1 MKKQLLMM
9 AAAFMGV
16 AGSAYAYN
24 IGDAVYTHTGKYK
37 IVGENIVVNG
47 DFSNGTSGWTGLT
60 GRAIPTDTFN
70 VVPNGGPDGKPCLQV
85 MISGGTMGNTLD
97 GSANFRQSVRL
108 AGGNTY
114 VISYKVKAN
123 TGGVTSTARWSGRN
137 DNYQDVF
144 VNGNGLSP
152 YPTETEDNKSQG
164 SVAEWIDTKGGEWMT
179 INYAYRAETD
189 IYLNFEFFNLIQFD
203 SFADFGVYSATQVGD
218 DRIATSAANTLQSII
233 DDTETFPDAADYLS
247 EPLAELRSAAENPDI
262 SVDELNGMVDMIM
275 GSESALSEY
284 LNAISADVSSYFDYF
299 TFDDCTEKG
308 ANKGAAEG
316 WSETGGRWGVR
327 APWSDMTTRHIF
339 AESPANVA
347 MAAGS
352 QYQTAALPKG
362 KYLYMVKGSGTRYYG
377 DGSGKKSNFYIPDYY
392 NNVSG
397 MGFFINGDSAEMKD
411 VPTYM
416 SNIYYKVFDVAED
429 GDQTIGFY
437 RDAQSA
443 FTGND
448 RNKVSGSGIVRFD
461 NMHIRILGVTDE
473 DVERFFL
480 ENNLADAQNSLKTM
494 IDSAKTVIADSRYI
508 WGKDVLQDS
517 INVSQ
522 GIYDQYTNAVQED
535 IDKLNDQMPLMRDAI
550 RDYYAINKEYT
561 QLGDDIAAANKLT
574 GDETRPNGK
583 DELRAAITTA
593 DTYYKSLNAQSER
606 DSLQLVKTDSLLNDA
621 VGDFY
626 LANASYQTPGYI
638 NLVNDDFTDGTNGWS
653 VDNGTGTAAWKASDV
668 DMPTYKGRAVVFNR
682 GVTASDNKYIVKD
695 VYIKKTGIYEFSA
708 TCAVHSSSWSEIG
721 ENQTYTYLIAGAD
734 SVNVITKGDGS
745 KKQQI
750 GEWDR
755 FVVQTNIEN
764 VETSEGLVAPHYLRV
779 GLVKIPKEDG
789 TNQSVNVICFGSPV
803 LVYYGTKEEYES
815 GISDVEVVDTTFD
828 VYNLNGMKVRSNAT
842 SLDGLAK
849 GIYIVDGKKYVV
861 K

>member
-1 MKKQLLMM
+1 MMM
-9 AAAFMGV
+9 AAI
-16 AGSAYAYN
+16 AGLATPSFAYQQ
-24 IGDAVYTHTGKYK
+24 GDAVYTFNGKFK
-37 IVGENIVVNG
+37 IIGENMLTNG
-47 DFSNGTSGWTGLT
+47 DFSDGVNGWTGLT
-60 GRAIPTDTFN
+60 GNAVPTDTFS
-70 VVPNGGPDGKPCLQV
+70 VVPAGGPDGMNCLQV
-85 MISGGTMGNTLD
+85 SMSGGTLGTNLHN
-97 GSANFRQSVRL
+97 SANFRQSVRL
-108 AGGNTY
+108 TPGNY
-114 VISYKVKAN
+114 VFTYKVKAL
-123 TGGVTSTARWSGRN
+123 TGGCTSNTRSSGRN

-144 VNGNGLSP
+144 LNNSGKSP
-152 YPTETEDNKSQG
+152 YLSTNEADNITSSVAAYVETEAGN
-164 SVAEWIDTKGGEWMT
+164 WMT
-179 INYAYRAETD
+179 VSYNYRVEADEYV
-189 IYLNFEFFNLIQFD
+189 NFEFFNLIQYD
-203 SFADFGVYSATQVGD
+203 CFADFGVYPVEQVGD
-218 DRIATSAANTLQSII
+218 DRLLQDAVKTLEAFVA
-233 DDTETFPDAADYLS
+233 DETNFPGAADYLVGPIEDLKAS
-247 EPLAELRSAAENPDI
+247 MENPDLT
-262 SVDELNGMVDMIM
+262 VDDVNGMVSMIL
-275 GSESALSEY
+275 GSDGSALQEY
-284 LNAISADVSSYFDYF
+284 LNTISADVSKYFNYF
-299 TFDDCTEKG
+299 TFDDCAEKS
-308 ANKGAAEG
+308 ANKGAADG
-316 WSETGGRWGVR
+316 WTESGGRWGVS
-327 APWSDMTTRHIF
+327 APWSNYSTRHIF
-339 AESPANVA
+339 AEINGGYGLG
-347 MAAGS
+347 AGS
-352 QYQTAALPKG
+352 QYQSAFLPKG
-362 KYLYMVKGSGTRYYG
+362 KYLYMVQASAYQYYTAAKETYIVDWYNQRSGLKY
-377 DGSGKKSNFYIPDYY
+377 
-392 NNVSG
+392 
-397 MGFFINGDSAEMKD
+397 FINADSVDMAD
-411 VPTYM
+411 VPTWK
-416 SNIYYKVFDVAED
+416 SNTYFHVFDVAND
-429 GDQTIGFY
+429 GEQTIGFY
-437 RDAQSA
+437 RAANEAAS
-443 FTGND
+443 GND
-448 RNKVSGSGIVRFD
+448 RNRVSGGGQVRFD

-522 GIYDQYTNAVQED
+522 GVYDQYTDAVQED

-574 GDETRPNGK
+574 DDETRPDGK

-638 NLVNDDFTDGTNGWS
+638 TLVNDDFTDGTNGWS

-789 TNQSVNVICFGSPV
+789 TNQSVNIICFGSPV

>member
-1 MKKQLLMM
+1 M
-9 AAAFMGV
+9 AAI
-16 AGSAYAYN
+16 AGLATPSFAYQQ
-24 IGDAVYTHTGKYK
+24 GDAVYTFNGKFK
-37 IVGENIVVNG
+37 IIGENMLTNG
-47 DFSNGTSGWTGLT
+47 DFSDGVNGWTGLT
-60 GRAIPTDTFN
+60 GNAVPTDTFS
-70 VVPNGGPDGKPCLQV
+70 VVPAGGPDGMNCLQV
-85 MISGGTMGNTLD
+85 SMSGGTLGTNLHN
-97 GSANFRQSVRL
+97 SANFRQSVRL
-108 AGGNTY
+108 TPGNY
-114 VISYKVKAN
+114 VFTYKVKAL
-123 TGGVTSTARWSGRN
+123 TGGCTSNTRSSGRN
-137 DNYQDVF
+137 DNYQDVYL
-144 VNGNGLSP
+144 NNSGKSP
-152 YPTETEDNKSQG
+152 YLSTNEADNITSSVAAYVETEAGN
-164 SVAEWIDTKGGEWMT
+164 WMT
-179 INYAYRAETD
+179 VSYNYRVEADEYV
-189 IYLNFEFFNLIQFD
+189 NFEFFNLIQYD
-203 SFADFGVYSATQVGD
+203 CFADFGVYPVEQVGD
-218 DRIATSAANTLQSII
+218 DRLLQDAVKTLEAFVA
-233 DDTETFPDAADYLS
+233 DETNFPGAADYLVGPIEDLKAS
-247 EPLAELRSAAENPDI
+247 MENPDLT
-262 SVDELNGMVDMIM
+262 VDDVNGMVSMIL
-275 GSESALSEY
+275 GSDGSALQEY
-284 LNAISADVSSYFDYF
+284 LNTISADVSKYFNYF
-299 TFDDCTEKG
+299 TFDDCAEKS
-308 ANKGAAEG
+308 ANKGAADG
-316 WSETGGRWGVR
+316 WTESGGRWGVS
-327 APWSDMTTRHIF
+327 APWSNYSTRHIF
-339 AESPANVA
+339 ADINGGYGLG
-347 MAAGS
+347 AGS
-352 QYQTAALPKG
+352 QYQSAFLPKG
-362 KYLYMVKGSGTRYYG
+362 KYLYMVQASAYQYYTAAKETYIVDWYNQRSGLKY
-377 DGSGKKSNFYIPDYY
+377 
-392 NNVSG
+392 
-397 MGFFINGDSAEMKD
+397 FINADSVDMTD
-411 VPTYM
+411 VPTWKANTYFH
-416 SNIYYKVFDVAED
+416 VFNVAND
-429 GDQTIGFY
+429 GEQTLGFY
-437 RDAQSA
+437 RAANEAAS
-443 FTGND
+443 GND
-448 RNKVSGSGIVRFD
+448 RNRVSGGGQVHFD

>member
-1 MKKQLLMM
+1 M
-9 AAAFMGV
+9 AAI
-16 AGSAYAYN
+16 AGLATPSFAYQQ
-24 IGDAVYTHTGKYK
+24 GDAVYTFNGKFK
-37 IVGENIVVNG
+37 IIGENMLTNG
-47 DFSNGTSGWTGLT
+47 DFSDGVNGWTGLT
-60 GRAIPTDTFN
+60 GNAVPTDTFS
-70 VVPNGGPDGKPCLQV
+70 VVPAGGPDGMNCLQV
-85 MISGGTMGNTLD
+85 SMSGGTLGTNLHN
-97 GSANFRQSVRL
+97 SANFRQSVRL
-108 AGGNTY
+108 TPGNY
-114 VISYKVKAN
+114 VFTYKVKAL
-123 TGGVTSTARWSGRN
+123 TGGCTSNTRSSGRN

-144 VNGNGLSP
+144 LNNSGKSP
-152 YPTETEDNKSQG
+152 YLSTNEADNITSSVAAYVETEAGN
-164 SVAEWIDTKGGEWMT
+164 WMT
-179 INYAYRAETD
+179 VSYNYRVEADEYV
-189 IYLNFEFFNLIQFD
+189 NFEFFNLIQYD
-203 SFADFGVYSATQVGD
+203 CFADFGVYPVEQVGD
-218 DRIATSAANTLQSII
+218 DRLLQDAVNTLEAFVA
-233 DDTETFPDAADYLS
+233 DETNFPGAADYLAGPIEDLKAS
-247 EPLAELRSAAENPDI
+247 MENPDLT
-262 SVDELNGMVDMIM
+262 VDDVNGMVSMIL
-275 GSESALSEY
+275 GSDGSALQEY
-284 LNAISADVSSYFDYF
+284 LNTISADVSKYFNYF
-299 TFDDCTEKG
+299 TFDDCAEKS
-308 ANKGAAEG
+308 ANKGAADG
-316 WSETGGRWGVR
+316 WTESGGRWGVS
-327 APWSDMTTRHIF
+327 APWSDFTTRHIF
-339 AESPANVA
+339 AEINGGYGLG
-347 MAAGS
+347 AGS
-352 QYQTAALPKG
+352 QYQSAFLPKG
-362 KYLYMVKGSGTRYYG
+362 KYLYMVQASAYQYYTAAKETYIVDWYNQRSGLKY
-377 DGSGKKSNFYIPDYY
+377 
-392 NNVSG
+392 
-397 MGFFINGDSAEMKD
+397 FINADSVDMTD
-411 VPTYM
+411 VPTWK
-416 SNIYYKVFDVAED
+416 SNTYFHVFDVAND
-429 GDQTIGFY
+429 GEQTLGFY
-437 RDAQSA
+437 RAANEAAS
-443 FTGND
+443 GND
-448 RNKVSGSGIVRFD
+448 RNRVSGGGRVRFD

-653 VDNGTGTAAWKASDV
+653 VDNGTGTAVWKASDIDV
-668 DMPTYKGRAVVFNR
+668 PTYKGRAVVFNR
-682 GVTASDNKYIVKD
+682 GVTATDNKYIVKD

-708 TCAVHSSSWSEIG
+708 TCAVHSSAWSEIG

-750 GEWDR
+750 GEWAR
-755 FVVQTNIEN
+755 FVVQTEIDD

-789 TNQSVNVICFGSPV
+789 TNQSVNIICFGSPQ
-803 LVYYGTKEEYES
+803 LIYYGTKEDYEQ

>member
-1 MKKQLLMM
+1 M
-9 AAAFMGV
+9 AAI
-16 AGSAYAYN
+16 AGLATPSFAYQQ
-24 IGDAVYTHTGKYK
+24 GDAVYTFNGKFK
-37 IVGENIVVNG
+37 IIGENMLTNG
-47 DFSNGTSGWTGLT
+47 DFSDGVNGWTGLT
-60 GRAIPTDTFN
+60 GNAVPTDTFS
-70 VVPNGGPDGKPCLQV
+70 VVPAGGPDGMNCLQV
-85 MISGGTMGNTLD
+85 SMSGGTLGTNLHN
-97 GSANFRQSVRL
+97 SANFRQSVRL
-108 AGGNTY
+108 TPGNY
-114 VISYKVKAN
+114 VFTYKVKAL
-123 TGGVTSTARWSGRN
+123 TGGCTSNTRSSGRN

-144 VNGNGLSP
+144 LNNSGKSP
-152 YPTETEDNKSQG
+152 YLSTNEADNITSSVAAYVETEAGN
-164 SVAEWIDTKGGEWMT
+164 WMT
-179 INYAYRAETD
+179 VSYNYRVEADEYV
-189 IYLNFEFFNLIQFD
+189 NFEFFNLIQYD
-203 SFADFGVYSATQVGD
+203 CFADFGVYPVEQVGD
-218 DRIATSAANTLQSII
+218 DRLLQDAVKTLEAFVA
-233 DDTETFPDAADYLS
+233 DETNFPGAADYLVGPIEDLKAS
-247 EPLAELRSAAENPDI
+247 MENPDLT
-262 SVDELNGMVDMIM
+262 VDDVNGMVSMIL
-275 GSESALSEY
+275 GSDGSALQEY
-284 LNAISADVSSYFDYF
+284 LNTISADVSKYFNYF
-299 TFDDCTEKG
+299 TFDDCAEKS
-308 ANKGAAEG
+308 ANKGAADG
-316 WSETGGRWGVR
+316 WTESGGRWGVS
-327 APWSDMTTRHIF
+327 APWSNYSTRHIF
-339 AESPANVA
+339 ADINGGYGLG
-347 MAAGS
+347 AGS
-352 QYQTAALPKG
+352 QYQSAFLPKG
-362 KYLYMVKGSGTRYYG
+362 KYLYMVQASAYQYYTAAKETYIVDWYNQRSGLKY
-377 DGSGKKSNFYIPDYY
+377 
-392 NNVSG
+392 
-397 MGFFINGDSAEMKD
+397 FINADSVDMTD
-411 VPTYM
+411 VPTWK
-416 SNIYYKVFDVAED
+416 SNTYFHVFNVAND
-429 GDQTIGFY
+429 GEQTLGFY
-437 RDAQSA
+437 RAANEAAS
-443 FTGND
+443 GND
-448 RNKVSGSGIVRFD
+448 RNRVSGGGQVHFD

>member
-1 MKKQLLMM
+1 MMM
-9 AAAFMGV
+9 AAI
-16 AGSAYAYN
+16 AGLATPSFAYQQ
-24 IGDAVYTHTGKYK
+24 GDAVYTFNGKFK
-37 IVGENIVVNG
+37 IIGENMLTNG
-47 DFSNGTSGWTGLT
+47 DFSDGVNGWTGLT
-60 GRAIPTDTFN
+60 GNAVHTDTFS
-70 VVPNGGPDGKPCLQV
+70 VVPAGGPDGMNCLQV
-85 MISGGTMGNTLD
+85 SMSGGTLGTNLHN
-97 GSANFRQSVRL
+97 SANFRQSVRL
-108 AGGNTY
+108 TPGNY
-114 VISYKVKAN
+114 VFTYKVKAL
-123 TGGVTSTARWSGRN
+123 TGGCTSNTRSSGRN

-144 VNGNGLSP
+144 LNNSGKSP
-152 YPTETEDNKSQG
+152 YLSTNEADNITSSVAAYVETEAGN
-164 SVAEWIDTKGGEWMT
+164 WMT
-179 INYAYRAETD
+179 VSYNYRVEADEYV
-189 IYLNFEFFNLIQFD
+189 NFEFFNLIQYD
-203 SFADFGVYSATQVGD
+203 CFADFGVYPVEQVGD
-218 DRIATSAANTLQSII
+218 DRLLQDAVNTLEAFVA
-233 DDTETFPDAADYLS
+233 DETNFPGAADYLAGPIEDLKAS
-247 EPLAELRSAAENPDI
+247 MENPDLT
-262 SVDELNGMVDMIM
+262 VDDVNGMVSMIL
-275 GSESALSEY
+275 GSDGSALQEY
-284 LNAISADVSSYFDYF
+284 LNTISADVSKYFNYF
-299 TFDDCTEKG
+299 TFDDCAEKS
-308 ANKGAAEG
+308 ANKGAADG
-316 WSETGGRWGVR
+316 WTESGGRWGVS
-327 APWSDMTTRHIF
+327 APWSDFTTRHIF
-339 AESPANVA
+339 AEINGGYGLG
-347 MAAGS
+347 AGS
-352 QYQTAALPKG
+352 QYQSAFLPKG
-362 KYLYMVKGSGTRYYG
+362 KYLYMVQASAYQYYTAAKETYIVDWYNQRSGLKY
-377 DGSGKKSNFYIPDYY
+377 
-392 NNVSG
+392 
-397 MGFFINGDSAEMKD
+397 FINGDSIDMTD
-411 VPTYM
+411 VPTWK
-416 SNIYYKVFDVAED
+416 SNTYFHVFDVAND
-429 GDQTIGFY
+429 GEQTLGFY
-437 RDAQSA
+437 RAANEAAS
-443 FTGND
+443 GND
-448 RNKVSGSGIVRFD
+448 RNRVSGGGRVRFD

-593 DTYYKSLNAQSER
+593 DKYYKSLNAQSER

-653 VDNGTGTAAWKASDV
+653 VDNGTGTAVWKASDIDV
-668 DMPTYKGRAVVFNR
+668 PTYKGRAVVFNR

-708 TCAVHSSSWSEIG
+708 TCAVHSSAWSEIG

-750 GEWDR
+750 GEWAR
-755 FVVQTNIEN
+755 FVVQTEIDD

-789 TNQSVNVICFGSPV
+789 TNQSVNIICFGSPQ
-803 LVYYGTKEEYES
+803 LIYYGTKEDYEQ

>member
-1 MKKQLLMM
+1 MKKRLLMM
-9 AAAFMGV
+9 MAAI
-16 AGSAYAYN
+16 AGLATPSFAYQQ
-24 IGDAVYTHTGKYK
+24 GDAVYTFNGKFK
-37 IVGENIVVNG
+37 IVGENMLTNG
-47 DFSNGTSGWTGLT
+47 DFSDGVNGWTGLT
-60 GRAIPTDTFN
+60 GNAVPTDTFS
-70 VVPNGGPDGKPCLQV
+70 VVPAGGPDGMNCLQV
-85 MISGGTMGNTLD
+85 SMSGGTLGTTLHN
-97 GSANFRQSVRL
+97 SANFRQSVRL
-108 AGGNTY
+108 TPGNY
-114 VISYKVKAN
+114 VFTYKVKAL
-123 TGGVTSTARWSGRN
+123 TGGCTSNTRSSGRN

-144 VNGNGLSP
+144 LNNSGKSP
-152 YPTETEDNKSQG
+152 YLSTNEADNITSSVAAYVETEAGN
-164 SVAEWIDTKGGEWMT
+164 WMT
-179 INYAYRAETD
+179 VSYNYRVEADEYV
-189 IYLNFEFFNLIQFD
+189 NFEFFNLIQYD
-203 SFADFGVYSATQVGD
+203 CFADFGVYPVEQVGD
-218 DRIATSAANTLQSII
+218 DRLLQDAVKTLEAFVA
-233 DDTETFPDAADYLS
+233 DETNFPGAADYLAGPIGDLKAS
-247 EPLAELRSAAENPDI
+247 MENPDLT
-262 SVDELNGMVDMIM
+262 VDDVNGMISMIL
-275 GSESALSEY
+275 GSDGSALQEY
-284 LNAISADVSSYFDYF
+284 LNTISADVSKYFNYF
-299 TFDDCTEKG
+299 TFDDCAEKS
-308 ANKGAAEG
+308 ANKGAADG
-316 WSETGGRWGVR
+316 WTESGGRWGVS
-327 APWSDMTTRHIF
+327 APWSNYSTRHIF
-339 AESPANVA
+339 AEINGGYGLG
-347 MAAGS
+347 AGS
-352 QYQTAALPKG
+352 QYQSAFLPKG
-362 KYLYMVKGSGTRYYG
+362 KYLYMVQASAYQYYTAAKETYIVDWYNQRSGLKY
-377 DGSGKKSNFYIPDYY
+377 
-392 NNVSG
+392 
-397 MGFFINGDSAEMKD
+397 FINADSVDMTD
-411 VPTYM
+411 VPTWK
-416 SNIYYKVFDVAED
+416 SNTYFHVFNVAND
-429 GDQTIGFY
+429 GEQTLGFY
-437 RDAQSA
+437 RAA
-443 FTGND
+443 NEAAGGND
-448 RNKVSGSGIVRFD
+448 RNRVSGGGQVRFD

-561 QLGDDIAAANKLT
+561 QLGDDIEAANKLT
-574 GDETRPNGK
+574 GDETRPDGK
-583 DELRAAITTA
+583 DELKAAITKA
-593 DTYYKSLNAQSER
+593 DTYYKSLNAQSQR

-621 VGDFY
+621 IGDFY
-626 LANASYQTPGYI
+626 LANASYKTPGYI

-653 VDNGTGTAAWKASDV
+653 VDNGTGTAAWKASDI

-695 VYIKKTGIYEFSA
+695 VYIKKPGIYEFSA
-708 TCAVHSSSWSEIG
+708 TCAVHSSAWSEIG

-745 KKQQI
+745 KKQNI

-755 FVVQTNIEN
+755 FVVQTNIDN

-789 TNQSVNVICFGSPV
+789 TNQSVNVICFGSPQ
-803 LVYYGTKEEYES
+803 LVYYGSKEDYEQ

>member
-1 MKKQLLMM
+1 M
-9 AAAFMGV
+9 AAI
-16 AGSAYAYN
+16 AGLATPSFAYQQ
-24 IGDAVYTHTGKYK
+24 GDAVYTFNGKFK
-37 IVGENIVVNG
+37 IIGENMLTNG
-47 DFSNGTSGWTGLT
+47 DFSDGVNGWTGLT
-60 GRAIPTDTFN
+60 GNAVPTDTFS
-70 VVPNGGPDGKPCLQV
+70 VVPAGGPDGMNCLQV
-85 MISGGTMGNTLD
+85 SMSGGTLGTNLHN
-97 GSANFRQSVRL
+97 SANFRQSVRL
-108 AGGNTY
+108 TPGNY
-114 VISYKVKAN
+114 VFTYKVKAL
-123 TGGVTSTARWSGRN
+123 TGGCTSNTRSSGRN

-144 VNGNGLSP
+144 LNNSGKSP
-152 YPTETEDNKSQG
+152 YLSTNEADNITSSVAAYVETEAGN
-164 SVAEWIDTKGGEWMT
+164 WMT
-179 INYAYRAETD
+179 VSYNYRVEADEYV
-189 IYLNFEFFNLIQFD
+189 NFEFFNLIQYD
-203 SFADFGVYSATQVGD
+203 CFADFGVYPVEQVGD
-218 DRIATSAANTLQSII
+218 DRLLQDAVNTLEAFVA
-233 DDTETFPDAADYLS
+233 DETNFPGAADYLAGPIEDLKAS
-247 EPLAELRSAAENPDI
+247 MENPDLT
-262 SVDELNGMVDMIM
+262 VDDVNGMVSMIL
-275 GSESALSEY
+275 GSDGSALQEY
-284 LNAISADVSSYFDYF
+284 LNTISADVSKYFNYF
-299 TFDDCTEKG
+299 TFDDCAEKS
-308 ANKGAAEG
+308 ANKGAADG
-316 WSETGGRWGVR
+316 WTESGGRWGVS
-327 APWSDMTTRHIF
+327 APWSDFTTRHIF
-339 AESPANVA
+339 AEINGGYGLG
-347 MAAGS
+347 AGS
-352 QYQTAALPKG
+352 QYQSAFLPKG
-362 KYLYMVKGSGTRYYG
+362 KYLYMVQASAYQYYTAAKETYIVDWYNQRSGLKY
-377 DGSGKKSNFYIPDYY
+377 
-392 NNVSG
+392 
-397 MGFFINGDSAEMKD
+397 FINADSVDMTD
-411 VPTYM
+411 VPTWKANTYFH
-416 SNIYYKVFDVAED
+416 VFDVAND
-429 GDQTIGFY
+429 GEQTLGFY
-437 RDAQSA
+437 RAANEAAS
-443 FTGND
+443 GND
-448 RNKVSGSGIVRFD
+448 RNRVSGGGRVRFD

-593 DTYYKSLNAQSER
+593 DTYYKSLNSQSER

-653 VDNGTGTAAWKASDV
+653 VDNGTGTAVWKASDIDV
-668 DMPTYKGRAVVFNR
+668 PTYKGRAVVFNR
-682 GVTASDNKYIVKD
+682 GVTATDNKYIVKD

-708 TCAVHSSSWSEIG
+708 TCAVHSSAWSEIG

-750 GEWDR
+750 GEWAR
-755 FVVQTNIEN
+755 FVVQTEIDD

-789 TNQSVNVICFGSPV
+789 TNQSVNIICFGSPQ
-803 LVYYGTKEEYES
+803 LIYYGTKEDYEQ

-849 GIYIVDGKKYVV
+849 GIYIVDGKKFVV

>member
-1 MKKQLLMM
+1 MMM
-9 AAAFMGV
+9 AAI
-16 AGSAYAYN
+16 AGLATPSFAYQQ
-24 IGDAVYTHTGKYK
+24 GDAVYTFNGKFK
-37 IVGENIVVNG
+37 IIGENMLTNG
-47 DFSNGTSGWTGLT
+47 DFSDGVNGWTGLT
-60 GRAIPTDTFN
+60 GNAVPTDTFS
-70 VVPNGGPDGKPCLQV
+70 VVPAGGPDGMNCLQV
-85 MISGGTMGNTLD
+85 SMSGGTLGTNLHN
-97 GSANFRQSVRL
+97 SANFRQSVRL
-108 AGGNTY
+108 TPGNY
-114 VISYKVKAN
+114 VFTYKVKAL
-123 TGGVTSTARWSGRN
+123 TGGCTSNTRSSGRN

-144 VNGNGLSP
+144 LNNSGKSP
-152 YPTETEDNKSQG
+152 YLSTNEADNITSSVAAYVETEAGN
-164 SVAEWIDTKGGEWMT
+164 WMT
-179 INYAYRAETD
+179 VSYNYRVEADEYV
-189 IYLNFEFFNLIQFD
+189 NFEFFNLIQYD
-203 SFADFGVYSATQVGD
+203 CFADFGVYPVEQVGD
-218 DRIATSAANTLQSII
+218 DRLLQDAVKTLEAFVA
-233 DDTETFPDAADYLS
+233 DETNFPSAADYLVGPIEDLKAS
-247 EPLAELRSAAENPDI
+247 MENPDLT
-262 SVDELNGMVDMIM
+262 VDDVNGMVSMIL
-275 GSESALSEY
+275 GSDGSALQEY
-284 LNAISADVSSYFDYF
+284 LNTISADVSKYFNYF
-299 TFDDCTEKG
+299 TFDDCAEKS
-308 ANKGAAEG
+308 ANKGAADG
-316 WSETGGRWGVR
+316 WTESGGRWGVS
-327 APWSDMTTRHIF
+327 APWSNYSTRHIF
-339 AESPANVA
+339 ADINGGYGLG
-347 MAAGS
+347 AGS
-352 QYQTAALPKG
+352 QYQSAFLPKG
-362 KYLYMVKGSGTRYYG
+362 KYLYMVQASAYQYYTAAKETYIVDWYNQRSGLKY
-377 DGSGKKSNFYIPDYY
+377 
-392 NNVSG
+392 
-397 MGFFINGDSAEMKD
+397 FINADSVDMAD
-411 VPTYM
+411 VPTWK
-416 SNIYYKVFDVAED
+416 SNTYFHVFDVAND
-429 GDQTIGFY
+429 GEQTIGFY
-437 RDAQSA
+437 RAANEAAS
-443 FTGND
+443 GND
-448 RNKVSGSGIVRFD
+448 RNRVSGGGQVRFD

-522 GIYDQYTNAVQED
+522 GIYDQYTDAVQED

-638 NLVNDDFTDGTNGWS
+638 TLVNDDFTDGTNGWS

-789 TNQSVNVICFGSPV
+789 TNQSVNIICFGSPQ
-803 LVYYGTKEEYES
+803 LIYYGTKEDYEQ

>member
-1 MKKQLLMM
+1 MMM
-9 AAAFMGV
+9 AAI
-16 AGSAYAYN
+16 AGLATPSFAYQQ
-24 IGDAVYTHTGKYK
+24 GDAVYTFNGKFK
-37 IVGENIVVNG
+37 IIGENMLTNG
-47 DFSNGTSGWTGLT
+47 DFSDGVNGWTGLT
-60 GRAIPTDTFN
+60 GNAVPTDTFS
-70 VVPNGGPDGKPCLQV
+70 VVPAGGPDGMNCLQV
-85 MISGGTMGNTLD
+85 SMSGGTLGTNLHN
-97 GSANFRQSVRL
+97 SANFRQSVRL
-108 AGGNTY
+108 TPGNY
-114 VISYKVKAN
+114 VFTYKVKAL
-123 TGGVTSTARWSGRN
+123 TGGCTSNTRSSGRN

-144 VNGNGLSP
+144 LNNSGKSP
-152 YPTETEDNKSQG
+152 YLSTNEADNITSSVAAYVETEAGN
-164 SVAEWIDTKGGEWMT
+164 WMT
-179 INYAYRAETD
+179 VSYNYRVEADEYV
-189 IYLNFEFFNLIQFD
+189 NFEFFNLIQYD
-203 SFADFGVYSATQVGD
+203 CFADFGVYPVEQVGD
-218 DRIATSAANTLQSII
+218 DRLLQDAVKTLEAFVA
-233 DDTETFPDAADYLS
+233 DETNFPGAADYLVGPIEDLKAS
-247 EPLAELRSAAENPDI
+247 MENPDLT
-262 SVDELNGMVDMIM
+262 VDDVNGMVSMIL
-275 GSESALSEY
+275 GSDGSALQEY
-284 LNAISADVSSYFDYF
+284 LNTISADVSKYFNYF
-299 TFDDCTEKG
+299 TFDDCAEKS
-308 ANKGAAEG
+308 ANKGAADG
-316 WSETGGRWGVR
+316 WTESGGRWGVS
-327 APWSDMTTRHIF
+327 APWSNYSTRHIF
-339 AESPANVA
+339 ADINGGYGLG
-347 MAAGS
+347 AGS
-352 QYQTAALPKG
+352 QYQSAFLPKG
-362 KYLYMVKGSGTRYYG
+362 KYLYMVQASAYQYYTAAKETYIVDWYNQRSGLKY
-377 DGSGKKSNFYIPDYY
+377 
-392 NNVSG
+392 
-397 MGFFINGDSAEMKD
+397 FINADSVDMTD
-411 VPTYM
+411 VPTWK
-416 SNIYYKVFDVAED
+416 SNTYFHVFNVAND
-429 GDQTIGFY
+429 GEQTLGFY
-437 RDAQSA
+437 RAANEAAS
-443 FTGND
+443 GND
-448 RNKVSGSGIVRFD
+448 RNRVSGGGQVHFD

>member
-1 MKKQLLMM
+1 M
-9 AAAFMGV
+9 AAI
-16 AGSAYAYN
+16 AGLATPSFAYQQ
-24 IGDAVYTHTGKYK
+24 GDAVYTFNGKFK
-37 IVGENIVVNG
+37 IIGENMLTNG
-47 DFSNGTSGWTGLT
+47 DFSDGVNGWTGLT
-60 GRAIPTDTFN
+60 GNAVPTDTFS
-70 VVPNGGPDGKPCLQV
+70 VVPAGGPDGMNCLQV
-85 MISGGTMGNTLD
+85 SMSGGTLGTNLHN
-97 GSANFRQSVRL
+97 SANFRQSVRL
-108 AGGNTY
+108 TPGNY
-114 VISYKVKAN
+114 VFTYKVKAL
-123 TGGVTSTARWSGRN
+123 TGGCTSNTRSSGRN

-144 VNGNGLSP
+144 LNNSGKSP
-152 YPTETEDNKSQG
+152 YLSTNEADNITSSVAAYVETEAGN
-164 SVAEWIDTKGGEWMT
+164 WMT
-179 INYAYRAETD
+179 VSYNYRVEADEYV
-189 IYLNFEFFNLIQFD
+189 NFEFFNLIQYD
-203 SFADFGVYSATQVGD
+203 CFADFGVYPVEQVGD
-218 DRIATSAANTLQSII
+218 DRLLQDAVNTLEAFVA
-233 DDTETFPDAADYLS
+233 DETNFPGAADYLAGPIEDLKAS
-247 EPLAELRSAAENPDI
+247 MENPDLT
-262 SVDELNGMVDMIM
+262 VDDVNGMVSMIL
-275 GSESALSEY
+275 GSDGSALQEY
-284 LNAISADVSSYFDYF
+284 LNTISADVSKYFNYF
-299 TFDDCTEKG
+299 TFDDCAEKS
-308 ANKGAAEG
+308 ANKGAADG
-316 WSETGGRWGVR
+316 WTESGGRWGVS
-327 APWSDMTTRHIF
+327 APWSDFTTRHIF
-339 AESPANVA
+339 ADINGGYGLG
-347 MAAGS
+347 AGS
-352 QYQTAALPKG
+352 QYQSAFLPKG
-362 KYLYMVKGSGTRYYG
+362 KYLYMVQASAYQYYTAAKETYIVDWYNQRSGLKY
-377 DGSGKKSNFYIPDYY
+377 
-392 NNVSG
+392 
-397 MGFFINGDSAEMKD
+397 FINADSIDMTD
-411 VPTYM
+411 VPTWK
-416 SNIYYKVFDVAED
+416 SNTYFHVFDVAND
-429 GDQTIGFY
+429 GEQTLGFY
-437 RDAQSA
+437 RAANEAAS
-443 FTGND
+443 GND
-448 RNKVSGSGIVRFD
+448 RNRVSGGGRVRFD

-593 DTYYKSLNAQSER
+593 DTYYKSLNSQSER

-638 NLVNDDFTDGTNGWS
+638 TLVNDDFTDGTNGWS

-789 TNQSVNVICFGSPV
+789 TNQSVNIICFGSPV

>member
-1 MKKQLLMM
+1 MMM
-9 AAAFMGV
+9 AAI
-16 AGSAYAYN
+16 AGLATPSFAYQQ
-24 IGDAVYTHTGKYK
+24 GDAVYTFNGKFK
-37 IVGENIVVNG
+37 IIGENMLTNG
-47 DFSNGTSGWTGLT
+47 DFSDGVNGWTGLT
-60 GRAIPTDTFN
+60 GNAVPTDTFS
-70 VVPNGGPDGKPCLQV
+70 VVPAGGPDGMNCLQV
-85 MISGGTMGNTLD
+85 SMSGGTLGTNLHN
-97 GSANFRQSVRL
+97 SANFRQSVRL
-108 AGGNTY
+108 TPGNY
-114 VISYKVKAN
+114 VFTYKVKAL
-123 TGGVTSTARWSGRN
+123 TGGCTSNTRSSGRN

-144 VNGNGLSP
+144 LNNSGKSP
-152 YPTETEDNKSQG
+152 YLSTNEADNITSSVAAYVETEAGN
-164 SVAEWIDTKGGEWMT
+164 WMT
-179 INYAYRAETD
+179 VSYNYRVEADEYV
-189 IYLNFEFFNLIQFD
+189 NFEFFNLIQYD
-203 SFADFGVYSATQVGD
+203 CFADFGVYPVEQVGD
-218 DRIATSAANTLQSII
+218 DRLLQDAVKTLEAFVA
-233 DDTETFPDAADYLS
+233 DETNFPGAADYLVGPIEDLKAS
-247 EPLAELRSAAENPDI
+247 MENPDLT
-262 SVDELNGMVDMIM
+262 VDDVNGMVSMIL
-275 GSESALSEY
+275 GSDGSALQEY
-284 LNAISADVSSYFDYF
+284 LNTISADVSKYFNYF
-299 TFDDCTEKG
+299 TFDDCAEKS
-308 ANKGAAEG
+308 ANKGAADG
-316 WSETGGRWGVR
+316 WTESGGRWGVS
-327 APWSDMTTRHIF
+327 APWSNYSTRHIF
-339 AESPANVA
+339 ADINGGYGLG
-347 MAAGS
+347 AGS
-352 QYQTAALPKG
+352 QYQSAFLPKG
-362 KYLYMVKGSGTRYYG
+362 KYLYMVQASAYQYYTAAKETYIVDWYNQRSGLKY
-377 DGSGKKSNFYIPDYY
+377 
-392 NNVSG
+392 
-397 MGFFINGDSAEMKD
+397 FINADSVDMTD
-411 VPTYM
+411 VPTWKANTYFH
-416 SNIYYKVFDVAED
+416 VFNVAND
-429 GDQTIGFY
+429 GEQTLGFY
-437 RDAQSA
+437 RAANEAAS
-443 FTGND
+443 GND
-448 RNKVSGSGIVRFD
+448 RNRVSGGGQVHFD

-803 LVYYGTKEEYES
+803 LVYYGTKGEYES

>member
-1 MKKQLLMM
+1 M
-9 AAAFMGV
+9 AAI
-16 AGSAYAYN
+16 AGLATPSFAYQQ
-24 IGDAVYTHTGKYK
+24 GDAVYTFNGKFK
-37 IVGENIVVNG
+37 IIGENMLTNG
-47 DFSNGTSGWTGLT
+47 DFSDGVNGWTGLT
-60 GRAIPTDTFN
+60 GNAVPTDTFS
-70 VVPNGGPDGKPCLQV
+70 VVPAGGPDGMNCLQV
-85 MISGGTMGNTLD
+85 SMSGGTLGTNLHN
-97 GSANFRQSVRL
+97 SANFRQSVRL
-108 AGGNTY
+108 TPGNY
-114 VISYKVKAN
+114 VFTYKVKAL
-123 TGGVTSTARWSGRN
+123 TGGCTSNTRSSGRN

-144 VNGNGLSP
+144 LNNSGKSP
-152 YPTETEDNKSQG
+152 YLSTNEADNITSSVAAYVETEAGN
-164 SVAEWIDTKGGEWMT
+164 WMT
-179 INYAYRAETD
+179 VSYNYRVEADEYV
-189 IYLNFEFFNLIQFD
+189 NFEFFNLIQYD
-203 SFADFGVYSATQVGD
+203 CFADFGVYPVEQVGD
-218 DRIATSAANTLQSII
+218 DRLLQDAVNTLEAFVA
-233 DDTETFPDAADYLS
+233 DETNFPGAADYLAGPIEDLKAS
-247 EPLAELRSAAENPDI
+247 MENPDLT
-262 SVDELNGMVDMIM
+262 VDDVNGMVSMIL
-275 GSESALSEY
+275 GSDGSALQEY
-284 LNAISADVSSYFDYF
+284 LNTISADVSKYFNYF
-299 TFDDCTEKG
+299 TFDDCAEKS
-308 ANKGAAEG
+308 ANKGAADG
-316 WSETGGRWGVR
+316 WTESGGRWGVS
-327 APWSDMTTRHIF
+327 APWSDFSTRHIF
-339 AESPANVA
+339 ADINGGYGLG
-347 MAAGS
+347 AGS
-352 QYQTAALPKG
+352 QYQSAFLPKG
-362 KYLYMVKGSGTRYYG
+362 KYLYMVQASAYQYYTAAKETYIVDWYNQRSGLKY
-377 DGSGKKSNFYIPDYY
+377 
-392 NNVSG
+392 
-397 MGFFINGDSAEMKD
+397 FINADSVDMTD
-411 VPTYM
+411 VPTWKANTYFH
-416 SNIYYKVFDVAED
+416 VFDVAND
-429 GDQTIGFY
+429 GEQTLGFY
-437 RDAQSA
+437 RAA
-443 FTGND
+443 NEAAGGND
-448 RNKVSGSGIVRFD
+448 RNRVSGGGRVRFD

-621 VGDFY
+621 IGDFY

-653 VDNGTGTAAWKASDV
+653 VDNGTGTAVWKASDV

-708 TCAVHSSSWSEIG
+708 TCAVHSSAWSEIG

-734 SVNVITKGDGS
+734 SVNVITKGNGS

-750 GEWDR
+750 GEWAR
-755 FVVQTNIEN
+755 FVVQTEIDD

-789 TNQSVNVICFGSPV
+789 TNQSVNIICFGSPQ
-803 LVYYGTKEEYES
+803 LIYYGTKEDYEQ

>member
-1 MKKQLLMM
+1 MMM
-9 AAAFMGV
+9 AAI
-16 AGSAYAYN
+16 AGLATPSFAYQQ
-24 IGDAVYTHTGKYK
+24 GDAVYTFNGKFK
-37 IVGENIVVNG
+37 IIGENMLTNG
-47 DFSNGTSGWTGLT
+47 DFSDGVNGWTGLT
-60 GRAIPTDTFN
+60 GNAVPTDTFS
-70 VVPNGGPDGKPCLQV
+70 VVPAGGPDGMNCLQV
-85 MISGGTMGNTLD
+85 SMSGGTLGTNLHN
-97 GSANFRQSVRL
+97 SANFRQSVRL
-108 AGGNTY
+108 TPGNY
-114 VISYKVKAN
+114 VFTYKVKAL
-123 TGGVTSTARWSGRN
+123 TGGCTSNTRSSGRN

-144 VNGNGLSP
+144 LNNSGKSP
-152 YPTETEDNKSQG
+152 YLSTNEADNITSSVAAYVETEAGN
-164 SVAEWIDTKGGEWMT
+164 WMT
-179 INYAYRAETD
+179 VSYNYRVEADEYV
-189 IYLNFEFFNLIQFD
+189 NFEFFNLIQYD
-203 SFADFGVYSATQVGD
+203 CFADFGVYPVEQVGD
-218 DRIATSAANTLQSII
+218 DRLLQDAVNTLEAFVA
-233 DDTETFPDAADYLS
+233 DETNFPGAADYLAGPIEDLKAS
-247 EPLAELRSAAENPDI
+247 MVNPDLT
-262 SVDELNGMVDMIM
+262 VDDVNGMVSMIL
-275 GSESALSEY
+275 GSDGSALQEY
-284 LNAISADVSSYFDYF
+284 LNTISADVSKYFNYF
-299 TFDDCTEKG
+299 TFDDCAEKS
-308 ANKGAAEG
+308 ANKGAADG
-316 WSETGGRWGVR
+316 WTESGGRWGVS
-327 APWSDMTTRHIF
+327 APWSDFTTRHIF
-339 AESPANVA
+339 AEINGGYGLG
-347 MAAGS
+347 AGS
-352 QYQTAALPKG
+352 QYQSAFLPKG
-362 KYLYMVKGSGTRYYG
+362 KYLYMVQASAYQYYTAAKETYIVDWYNQRSGLKY
-377 DGSGKKSNFYIPDYY
+377 
-392 NNVSG
+392 
-397 MGFFINGDSAEMKD
+397 FINGDSIDMTD
-411 VPTYM
+411 VPTWK
-416 SNIYYKVFDVAED
+416 SNTYFHVFDVAND
-429 GDQTIGFY
+429 GEQTLGFY
-437 RDAQSA
+437 RAANEAAS
-443 FTGND
+443 GND
-448 RNKVSGSGIVRFD
+448 RNRVSGGGRVRFD

-583 DELRAAITTA
+583 DELRAVITTA

-653 VDNGTGTAAWKASDV
+653 VDNGTGTAVWKASDIDV
-668 DMPTYKGRAVVFNR
+668 PTYKGRAVVFNR
-682 GVTASDNKYIVKD
+682 GVTATDNKYIVKD

-708 TCAVHSSSWSEIG
+708 TCAVHSSAWSEIG

-750 GEWDR
+750 GEWAR
-755 FVVQTNIEN
+755 FVVQTEIDD

-789 TNQSVNVICFGSPV
+789 TNQSVNIICFGSPQ
-803 LVYYGTKEEYES
+803 LIYYGTKEDYEQ

>member
-1 MKKQLLMM
+1 M
-9 AAAFMGV
+9 AAI
-16 AGSAYAYN
+16 AGLATPSFAYQQ
-24 IGDAVYTHTGKYK
+24 GDAVYTFNGKFK
-37 IVGENIVVNG
+37 IIGENMLTNG
-47 DFSNGTSGWTGLT
+47 DFSDGVNGWTGLT
-60 GRAIPTDTFN
+60 GNAVPTDTFS
-70 VVPNGGPDGKPCLQV
+70 VVPAGGPDGMNCLQV
-85 MISGGTMGNTLD
+85 SMSGGTLGTNLHN
-97 GSANFRQSVRL
+97 SANFRQSVRL
-108 AGGNTY
+108 TPGNY
-114 VISYKVKAN
+114 VFTYKVKAL
-123 TGGVTSTARWSGRN
+123 TGGCTSNTRSSGRN

-144 VNGNGLSP
+144 LNNSGKSP
-152 YPTETEDNKSQG
+152 YLSTNEADNITSSVAAYVETEAGN
-164 SVAEWIDTKGGEWMT
+164 WMT
-179 INYAYRAETD
+179 VSYNYRVEADEYV
-189 IYLNFEFFNLIQFD
+189 NFEFFNLIQYD
-203 SFADFGVYSATQVGD
+203 CFADFGVYPVEQVGD
-218 DRIATSAANTLQSII
+218 DRLLQDAVNTLEAFVA
-233 DDTETFPDAADYLS
+233 DETNFPGAADYLTGPIEDLKAS
-247 EPLAELRSAAENPDI
+247 MENPDLT
-262 SVDELNGMVDMIM
+262 VDDVNGMVSMIL
-275 GSESALSEY
+275 GSDGSALQEY
-284 LNAISADVSSYFDYF
+284 LNTISADVSKYFNYF
-299 TFDDCTEKG
+299 TFDDCAEKS
-308 ANKGAAEG
+308 ANKGAADG
-316 WSETGGRWGVR
+316 WTESGGRWGVS
-327 APWSDMTTRHIF
+327 APWSDFTTRHIF
-339 AESPANVA
+339 AEINGGYGLG
-347 MAAGS
+347 AGS
-352 QYQTAALPKG
+352 QYQSAFLPKG
-362 KYLYMVKGSGTRYYG
+362 KYLYMVQASAYQYYTAAKETYIVDWYNQRSGLKY
-377 DGSGKKSNFYIPDYY
+377 
-392 NNVSG
+392 
-397 MGFFINGDSAEMKD
+397 FINGDSIDMTD
-411 VPTYM
+411 VPTWK
-416 SNIYYKVFDVAED
+416 SNTYFHVFDVAND
-429 GDQTIGFY
+429 GEQTLGFY
-437 RDAQSA
+437 RAANEAAS
-443 FTGND
+443 GND
-448 RNKVSGSGIVRFD
+448 RNRVSGGGRVRFD

-653 VDNGTGTAAWKASDV
+653 VDNGTGTAVWKASDIDV
-668 DMPTYKGRAVVFNR
+668 PTYKGRAVVFNR
-682 GVTASDNKYIVKD
+682 GVTATDNKYIVKD

-708 TCAVHSSSWSEIG
+708 TCAVHSSAWSEIG

-750 GEWDR
+750 GEWAR
-755 FVVQTNIEN
+755 FVVQTEIDD

-789 TNQSVNVICFGSPV
+789 TNQSVNIICFGSPQ
-803 LVYYGTKEEYES
+803 LIYYGTKEDYEQ

>member
-1 MKKQLLMM
+1 MMM
-9 AAAFMGV
+9 AAI
-16 AGSAYAYN
+16 AGLATPSFAYQQ
-24 IGDAVYTHTGKYK
+24 GDAVYTFNGKFK
-37 IVGENIVVNG
+37 IIGENMLTNG
-47 DFSNGTSGWTGLT
+47 DFSDGVNGWTGLT
-60 GRAIPTDTFN
+60 GNAVPTDTFS
-70 VVPNGGPDGKPCLQV
+70 VVPAGGPDGMNCLQV
-85 MISGGTMGNTLD
+85 SMSGGTLGTNLHN
-97 GSANFRQSVRL
+97 SANFRQSVRL
-108 AGGNTY
+108 TPGNY
-114 VISYKVKAN
+114 VFTYKVKAL
-123 TGGVTSTARWSGRN
+123 TGGCTSNTRSSGRN

-144 VNGNGLSP
+144 LNNSGKSP
-152 YPTETEDNKSQG
+152 YLSTNEADNITSSVAAYVETEAGN
-164 SVAEWIDTKGGEWMT
+164 WMT
-179 INYAYRAETD
+179 VSYNYRVEADEYV
-189 IYLNFEFFNLIQFD
+189 NFEFFNLIQYD
-203 SFADFGVYSATQVGD
+203 CFADFGVYPVEQVGD
-218 DRIATSAANTLQSII
+218 DRLLQDAVNTLEAFVA
-233 DDTETFPDAADYLS
+233 DETNFPGAADYLVGPIEDLKAS
-247 EPLAELRSAAENPDI
+247 MENPDLT
-262 SVDELNGMVDMIM
+262 VDDVNGMVSMIL
-275 GSESALSEY
+275 GSDGSALQEY
-284 LNAISADVSSYFDYF
+284 LNTISADVSKYFNYF
-299 TFDDCTEKG
+299 TFDDCAEKS
-308 ANKGAAEG
+308 ANKGAADG
-316 WSETGGRWGVR
+316 WTESGGRWGVS
-327 APWSDMTTRHIF
+327 APWSDFTTRHIF
-339 AESPANVA
+339 AEINGGYGLG
-347 MAAGS
+347 AGS
-352 QYQTAALPKG
+352 QYQSAFLPKG
-362 KYLYMVKGSGTRYYG
+362 KYLYMVQASAYQYYTAAKETYIVDWYNQRSGLKY
-377 DGSGKKSNFYIPDYY
+377 
-392 NNVSG
+392 
-397 MGFFINGDSAEMKD
+397 FINGDSVDMTD
-411 VPTYM
+411 VPTWKANTYFH
-416 SNIYYKVFDVAED
+416 VFDVAND
-429 GDQTIGFY
+429 GEQTLGFY
-437 RDAQSA
+437 RAANEAAS
-443 FTGND
+443 GND
-448 RNKVSGSGIVRFD
+448 RNRVSGGGRVRFD

-653 VDNGTGTAAWKASDV
+653 VDNGTGTAVWKASDIDV
-668 DMPTYKGRAVVFNR
+668 PTYKGRAVVFNR
-682 GVTASDNKYIVKD
+682 GVTATDNKYIVKD

-708 TCAVHSSSWSEIG
+708 TCAVHSSAWSEIG

-750 GEWDR
+750 GEWAR
-755 FVVQTNIEN
+755 FVVQTEIDD

-789 TNQSVNVICFGSPV
+789 TNQSVNIICFGSPQ
-803 LVYYGTKEEYES
+803 LIYYGTKEDYEQ

>member
-1 MKKQLLMM
+1 M
-9 AAAFMGV
+9 AAI
-16 AGSAYAYN
+16 AGLATPSFAYQQ
-24 IGDAVYTHTGKYK
+24 GDAVYTFNGKFK
-37 IVGENIVVNG
+37 IIGENMLTNG
-47 DFSNGTSGWTGLT
+47 DFSDGVNGWTGLT
-60 GRAIPTDTFN
+60 GNAVPTDTFS
-70 VVPNGGPDGKPCLQV
+70 VVPAGGPDGMNCLQV
-85 MISGGTMGNTLD
+85 SMSGGTLGTNLHN
-97 GSANFRQSVRL
+97 SANFRQSVRL
-108 AGGNTY
+108 TPGNY
-114 VISYKVKAN
+114 VFTYKVKAL
-123 TGGVTSTARWSGRN
+123 TGGCTSNTRSSGRN

-144 VNGNGLSP
+144 LNNSGKSP
-152 YPTETEDNKSQG
+152 YLSTNEADNITSSVAAYVETEAGN
-164 SVAEWIDTKGGEWMT
+164 WMT
-179 INYAYRAETD
+179 VSYNYRVEADEYV
-189 IYLNFEFFNLIQFD
+189 NFEFFNLIQYD
-203 SFADFGVYSATQVGD
+203 CFADFGVYPVEQVGD
-218 DRIATSAANTLQSII
+218 DRLLQDAVNTLEAFVA
-233 DDTETFPDAADYLS
+233 DETNFPGAADYLAGPIEDLKAS
-247 EPLAELRSAAENPDI
+247 MENPDLT
-262 SVDELNGMVDMIM
+262 VDDVNGMVSMIL
-275 GSESALSEY
+275 GSDGSALQEY
-284 LNAISADVSSYFDYF
+284 LNTISADVSKYFNYF
-299 TFDDCTEKG
+299 TFDDCAEKS
-308 ANKGAAEG
+308 ANKGAADG
-316 WSETGGRWGVR
+316 WTESGGRWGVS
-327 APWSDMTTRHIF
+327 APWSDFTTRHIF
-339 AESPANVA
+339 ADINGGYALG
-347 MAAGS
+347 AGS
-352 QYQTAALPKG
+352 QYQSAFLPKG
-362 KYLYMVKGSGTRYYG
+362 KYLYMVQASAYQYYTAAKETYIVDWYNQRSGLKY
-377 DGSGKKSNFYIPDYY
+377 
-392 NNVSG
+392 
-397 MGFFINGDSAEMKD
+397 FINGDSIDMTD
-411 VPTYM
+411 VPTWK
-416 SNIYYKVFDVAED
+416 SNTYFHVFDVAND
-429 GDQTIGFY
+429 GEQTLGFY
-437 RDAQSA
+437 RAANETAS
-443 FTGND
+443 GND
-448 RNKVSGSGIVRFD
+448 RNRVSGGGRVRFD

-583 DELRAAITTA
+583 DDLRAAITTA

-653 VDNGTGTAAWKASDV
+653 VDNGTGTAVWKASDIDV
-668 DMPTYKGRAVVFNR
+668 PTYKGRAVVFNR

-708 TCAVHSSSWSEIG
+708 TCAVHSSAWSEIG

-750 GEWDR
+750 GEWAR
-755 FVVQTNIEN
+755 FVVQTEIDD

-789 TNQSVNVICFGSPV
+789 TNQSVNIICFGSPQ
-803 LVYYGTKEEYES
+803 LIYYGTKEDYEQ

>member
-1 MKKQLLMM
+1 MMM
-9 AAAFMGV
+9 AAI
-16 AGSAYAYN
+16 AGLATPSFAYQQ
-24 IGDAVYTHTGKYK
+24 GDAVYTFNGKFK
-37 IVGENIVVNG
+37 IIGENMLTNG
-47 DFSNGTSGWTGLT
+47 DFSDGVNGWTGLT
-60 GRAIPTDTFN
+60 GNAVPTDTFS
-70 VVPNGGPDGKPCLQV
+70 VVPAGGPDGMNCLQV
-85 MISGGTMGNTLD
+85 SMSGGTLGTNLHN
-97 GSANFRQSVRL
+97 SANFRQSVRL
-108 AGGNTY
+108 TPGNY
-114 VISYKVKAN
+114 VFTYKVKAL
-123 TGGVTSTARWSGRN
+123 TGGCTSNTRSSGRN

-144 VNGNGLSP
+144 LNNSGKSP
-152 YPTETEDNKSQG
+152 YLSTNEADNITSSVAAYVETEAGN
-164 SVAEWIDTKGGEWMT
+164 WMT
-179 INYAYRAETD
+179 VSYNYRVEADEYV
-189 IYLNFEFFNLIQFD
+189 NFEFFNLIQYD
-203 SFADFGVYSATQVGD
+203 CFADFGVYPVEQVGD
-218 DRIATSAANTLQSII
+218 DRLLQDAVKTLEAFVA
-233 DDTETFPDAADYLS
+233 DETNFPGAADYLVGPIEDLKAS
-247 EPLAELRSAAENPDI
+247 MENPDLT
-262 SVDELNGMVDMIM
+262 VDDVNGMVSMIL
-275 GSESALSEY
+275 GSDGSALQEY
-284 LNAISADVSSYFDYF
+284 LNTISADVSKYFNYF
-299 TFDDCTEKG
+299 TFDDCAEKS
-308 ANKGAAEG
+308 ANKGAADG
-316 WSETGGRWGVR
+316 WTESGGRWGVS
-327 APWSDMTTRHIF
+327 APWSNYSTRHIF
-339 AESPANVA
+339 AEINGGYGLG
-347 MAAGS
+347 AGS
-352 QYQTAALPKG
+352 QYQSAFLPKG
-362 KYLYMVKGSGTRYYG
+362 KYLYMVQASAYQYYTAAKETYIVDWYNQRSGLKY
-377 DGSGKKSNFYIPDYY
+377 
-392 NNVSG
+392 
-397 MGFFINGDSAEMKD
+397 FINADSVDMTD
-411 VPTYM
+411 VPTWKANTYFH
-416 SNIYYKVFDVAED
+416 VFNVAND
-429 GDQTIGFY
+429 GEQTLGFY
-437 RDAQSA
+437 RAANEAAS
-443 FTGND
+443 GND
-448 RNKVSGSGIVRFD
+448 RNRVSGGGQVHFD

>member
-1 MKKQLLMM
+1 MMM
-9 AAAFMGV
+9 AAI
-16 AGSAYAYN
+16 AGLATPSFAYQQ
-24 IGDAVYTHTGKYK
+24 GDAVYTFNGKFK
-37 IVGENIVVNG
+37 IIGENMLTNG
-47 DFSNGTSGWTGLT
+47 DFSDGVNGWTGLT
-60 GRAIPTDTFN
+60 GNAVPTDTFS
-70 VVPNGGPDGKPCLQV
+70 VVPAGGPDGMNCLQV
-85 MISGGTMGNTLD
+85 SMSGGTLGTNLHN
-97 GSANFRQSVRL
+97 SANFRQSVRL
-108 AGGNTY
+108 TPGNY
-114 VISYKVKAN
+114 VFTYKVKAL
-123 TGGVTSTARWSGRN
+123 TGGCTSNTRSSGRN

-144 VNGNGLSP
+144 LNNSGKSP
-152 YPTETEDNKSQG
+152 YLSTNEADNITSSVAAYVETEAGN
-164 SVAEWIDTKGGEWMT
+164 WMT
-179 INYAYRAETD
+179 VSYNYRVEADEYV
-189 IYLNFEFFNLIQFD
+189 NFEFFNLIQYD
-203 SFADFGVYSATQVGD
+203 CFADFGVYPVEQVGD
-218 DRIATSAANTLQSII
+218 DRLLQDAVKTLEAFVA
-233 DDTETFPDAADYLS
+233 DETNFPGAADYLAGPIEDLKAS
-247 EPLAELRSAAENPDI
+247 MENPDLT
-262 SVDELNGMVDMIM
+262 VDDVNGMVSMIL
-275 GSESALSEY
+275 GSDGSALQEY
-284 LNAISADVSSYFDYF
+284 LNTISADVSKYFNYF
-299 TFDDCTEKG
+299 TFDDCAEKS
-308 ANKGAAEG
+308 ANKGAADG
-316 WSETGGRWGVR
+316 WTESGGRWGVS
-327 APWSDMTTRHIF
+327 APWSNYSTRHIF
-339 AESPANVA
+339 AEINGGYGLG
-347 MAAGS
+347 AGS
-352 QYQTAALPKG
+352 QYQSAFLPKG
-362 KYLYMVKGSGTRYYG
+362 KYLYMVQASAYQYYTAAKETYIVDWYNQRSGLKY
-377 DGSGKKSNFYIPDYY
+377 
-392 NNVSG
+392 
-397 MGFFINGDSAEMKD
+397 FINADSIDMAD
-411 VPTYM
+411 VPTWK
-416 SNIYYKVFDVAED
+416 SNTYFHVFNVAND
-429 GDQTIGFY
+429 GEQTLGFY
-437 RDAQSA
+437 RAANEAAS
-443 FTGND
+443 GND
-448 RNKVSGSGIVRFD
+448 RNRVSGGGQVRFD

-522 GIYDQYTNAVQED
+522 GIYDQYTDAVQED

-638 NLVNDDFTDGTNGWS
+638 TLVNDDFTDGTNGWS

-789 TNQSVNVICFGSPV
+789 TNQSVNIICFGSPV

>member
-1 MKKQLLMM
+1 MKRQLLMM
-9 AAAFMGV
+9 MAAI
-16 AGSAYAYN
+16 AGLATPSFAYQQ
-24 IGDAVYTHTGKYK
+24 GDAVYTFNGKFK
-37 IVGENIVVNG
+37 IIGENMLTNG
-47 DFSNGTSGWTGLT
+47 DFSDGVNGWTGLT
-60 GRAIPTDTFN
+60 GNAVPTDTFS
-70 VVPNGGPDGKPCLQV
+70 VVPAGGPDGMNCLQV
-85 MISGGTMGNTLD
+85 SMSGGTLGTNLHN
-97 GSANFRQSVRL
+97 SANFRQSVRL
-108 AGGNTY
+108 TPGNY
-114 VISYKVKAN
+114 VFTYKVKAL
-123 TGGVTSTARWSGRN
+123 TGGCTSNTRSSGRN

-144 VNGNGLSP
+144 LNNSGKSP
-152 YPTETEDNKSQG
+152 YLSTNEADNITSSVAAYVETEAGN
-164 SVAEWIDTKGGEWMT
+164 WMT
-179 INYAYRAETD
+179 VSYNYRVEADEYV
-189 IYLNFEFFNLIQFD
+189 NFEFFNLIQYD
-203 SFADFGVYSATQVGD
+203 CFADFGVYPVEQVGD
-218 DRIATSAANTLQSII
+218 DRLLQDAVNTLEAFVA
-233 DDTETFPDAADYLS
+233 DETNFPGAADYLAGPIEDLKAS
-247 EPLAELRSAAENPDI
+247 MENPDLT
-262 SVDELNGMVDMIM
+262 VDDVNGMVSMIL
-275 GSESALSEY
+275 GSDGSALQEY
-284 LNAISADVSSYFDYF
+284 LNTISADVSKYFNYF
-299 TFDDCTEKG
+299 TFDDCAEKS
-308 ANKGAAEG
+308 ANKGAADG
-316 WSETGGRWGVR
+316 WTESGGRWGVS
-327 APWSDMTTRHIF
+327 APWSDFTTRHIF
-339 AESPANVA
+339 AEINGGYGLG
-347 MAAGS
+347 AGS
-352 QYQTAALPKG
+352 QYQSAFLPKG
-362 KYLYMVKGSGTRYYG
+362 KYLYMVQASAYQYYTAAKETYIVDWYNQRSGLKY
-377 DGSGKKSNFYIPDYY
+377 
-392 NNVSG
+392 
-397 MGFFINGDSAEMKD
+397 FINADSVDMTD
-411 VPTYM
+411 VPTWK
-416 SNIYYKVFDVAED
+416 SNTYFHVFDVAND
-429 GDQTIGFY
+429 GEQTLGFY
-437 RDAQSA
+437 RAANEAAS
-443 FTGND
+443 GND
-448 RNKVSGSGIVRFD
+448 RNRVSGGGRVRFD

-593 DTYYKSLNAQSER
+593 DKYYKSLNAQSER

-653 VDNGTGTAAWKASDV
+653 VDNGTGTAVWKASDIDV
-668 DMPTYKGRAVVFNR
+668 PTYKGRAVVFNR
-682 GVTASDNKYIVKD
+682 GVTATDNKYIVKD

-708 TCAVHSSSWSEIG
+708 TCAVHSSAWSEIG

-750 GEWDR
+750 GEWAR
-755 FVVQTNIEN
+755 FVVQTEIDD

-789 TNQSVNVICFGSPV
+789 TNQSVNIICFGSPQ
-803 LVYYGTKEEYES
+803 LIYYGTKEDYEQ

>member
-1 MKKQLLMM
+1 MMM
-9 AAAFMGV
+9 AAI
-16 AGSAYAYN
+16 AGLATPSFAYQQ
-24 IGDAVYTHTGKYK
+24 GDAVYTFNGKFK
-37 IVGENIVVNG
+37 IVGENMLTNG
-47 DFSNGTSGWTGLT
+47 DFSDGVNGWTGLT
-60 GRAIPTDTFN
+60 GNAVPTDTFS
-70 VVPNGGPDGKPCLQV
+70 VVPAGGPDGMNCLQV
-85 MISGGTMGNTLD
+85 SMSGGTLGTTLHN
-97 GSANFRQSVRL
+97 SANFRQSVRL
-108 AGGNTY
+108 TPGNY
-114 VISYKVKAN
+114 VFTYKVKAL
-123 TGGVTSTARWSGRN
+123 TGGCTSNTRSSGRN

-144 VNGNGLSP
+144 LNNSGKSP
-152 YPTETEDNKSQG
+152 YLSTNEADNITSSVAAYVETEAGN
-164 SVAEWIDTKGGEWMT
+164 WMT
-179 INYAYRAETD
+179 VSYNYRVEADEYV
-189 IYLNFEFFNLIQFD
+189 NFEFFNLIQYD
-203 SFADFGVYSATQVGD
+203 CFADFGVYPVEQVGD
-218 DRIATSAANTLQSII
+218 DRLLQDAVNTLEAFVA
-233 DDTETFPDAADYLS
+233 DETNFPGAADYLAGPIEDLKAS
-247 EPLAELRSAAENPDI
+247 MENPDLT
-262 SVDELNGMVDMIM
+262 VDDVNGMISMIL
-275 GSESALSEY
+275 GSDGSALQEY
-284 LNAISADVSSYFDYF
+284 LNTISADVSKYFNYF
-299 TFDDCTEKG
+299 TFDDCAEKS
-308 ANKGAAEG
+308 ANKGAADG
-316 WSETGGRWGVR
+316 WTESGGRWGVS
-327 APWSDMTTRHIF
+327 APWSNYSTRHIF
-339 AESPANVA
+339 AEINGGYGLG
-347 MAAGS
+347 AGS
-352 QYQTAALPKG
+352 QYQSAFLPKG
-362 KYLYMVKGSGTRYYG
+362 KYLYMVQASAYQYYTAAKETYIVDWYNQRSGLKY
-377 DGSGKKSNFYIPDYY
+377 
-392 NNVSG
+392 
-397 MGFFINGDSAEMKD
+397 FINADSVDMTD
-411 VPTYM
+411 VPTWK
-416 SNIYYKVFDVAED
+416 SNTYFHVFNVAND
-429 GDQTIGFY
+429 GEQTLGFY
-437 RDAQSA
+437 RAANEAAS
-443 FTGND
+443 GND
-448 RNKVSGSGIVRFD
+448 RNRVSGGGQVRFD

-574 GDETRPNGK
+574 GDETRPDGK
-583 DELRAAITTA
+583 DELKAAITKA
-593 DTYYKSLNAQSER
+593 DTYYKSLNAQSQR

-621 VGDFY
+621 IGDFY
-626 LANASYQTPGYI
+626 LANASYKTPGYI

-653 VDNGTGTAAWKASDV
+653 VDNGTGTAAWKASDI

-695 VYIKKTGIYEFSA
+695 VYIKKPGIYEFSA
-708 TCAVHSSSWSEIG
+708 TCAVHSSAWSEIG

-745 KKQQI
+745 KKQNI

-755 FVVQTNIEN
+755 FVVQTNIDN

-789 TNQSVNVICFGSPV
+789 TNQSVNVICFGSPQ
-803 LVYYGTKEEYES
+803 LVYYGSKEDYEQ

>member
-1 MKKQLLMM
+1 M
-9 AAAFMGV
+9 AAI
-16 AGSAYAYN
+16 AGLATPSFAYQQ
-24 IGDAVYTHTGKYK
+24 GDAVYTFNGKFK
-37 IVGENIVVNG
+37 IIGENMLTNG
-47 DFSNGTSGWTGLT
+47 DFSDGVNGWTGLR
-60 GRAIPTDTFN
+60 GNAVPTDTFS
-70 VVPNGGPDGKPCLQV
+70 VVPAGGPDGMNCLQV
-85 MISGGTMGNTLD
+85 SMSGGTLGTNLHN
-97 GSANFRQSVRL
+97 SANFRQSVRL
-108 AGGNTY
+108 TPGNY
-114 VISYKVKAN
+114 VFTYKVKAL
-123 TGGVTSTARWSGRN
+123 TGGCTSNTRSSGRN

-144 VNGNGLSP
+144 LNNSGKSP
-152 YPTETEDNKSQG
+152 YLSTNEADNITSSVAAYVETEAGN
-164 SVAEWIDTKGGEWMT
+164 WMT
-179 INYAYRAETD
+179 VSYNYRVEADEYV
-189 IYLNFEFFNLIQFD
+189 NFEFFNLIQYD
-203 SFADFGVYSATQVGD
+203 CFADFGVYPVEQVGD
-218 DRIATSAANTLQSII
+218 DRLLQDAVNTLEAFVA
-233 DDTETFPDAADYLS
+233 DETNFPGAADYLAGPIEDLKAS
-247 EPLAELRSAAENPDI
+247 MENPDLT
-262 SVDELNGMVDMIM
+262 VDDVNGMVSMIL
-275 GSESALSEY
+275 GSDGSALQEY
-284 LNAISADVSSYFDYF
+284 LNTISADVSKYFNYF
-299 TFDDCTEKG
+299 TFDDCAEKS
-308 ANKGAAEG
+308 ANKGAADG
-316 WSETGGRWGVR
+316 WTENGGRWGVS
-327 APWSDMTTRHIF
+327 APWSDFTTRHIF
-339 AESPANVA
+339 ADINGGYALG
-347 MAAGS
+347 AGS
-352 QYQTAALPKG
+352 QYQSAFLPKG
-362 KYLYMVKGSGTRYYG
+362 KYLYMVQASAYQYYTAAKETFIVDWYNQRSGLKY
-377 DGSGKKSNFYIPDYY
+377 
-392 NNVSG
+392 
-397 MGFFINGDSAEMKD
+397 FINADSIDMTD
-411 VPTYM
+411 VPTWK
-416 SNIYYKVFDVAED
+416 SNTYFHVFDVAND
-429 GDQTIGFY
+429 GEQTLGFY
-437 RDAQSA
+437 RAANEAAS
-443 FTGND
+443 GND
-448 RNKVSGSGIVRFD
+448 RNRVSGGGRVRFD

-593 DTYYKSLNAQSER
+593 DKYYKSLNSQSER

-653 VDNGTGTAAWKASDV
+653 VDNGTGTAVWKASDIDV
-668 DMPTYKGRAVVFNR
+668 PTYKGRAVVFNR
-682 GVTASDNKYIVKD
+682 GVTATDNKYIVKD

-708 TCAVHSSSWSEIG
+708 TCAVHSSAWSEIG

-750 GEWDR
+750 GEWAR
-755 FVVQTNIEN
+755 FVVQTEIDD

-789 TNQSVNVICFGSPV
+789 TNQSVNIICFGSPQ
-803 LVYYGTKEEYES
+803 LIYYGTKEDYEQ

>member
-1 MKKQLLMM
+1 MMM
-9 AAAFMGV
+9 AAI
-16 AGSAYAYN
+16 AGLATPSFAYQQ
-24 IGDAVYTHTGKYK
+24 GDAVYTFNGKFK
-37 IVGENIVVNG
+37 IIGENMLTNG
-47 DFSNGTSGWTGLT
+47 DFSDGVNGWTGLT
-60 GRAIPTDTFN
+60 GNAVPTDTFS
-70 VVPNGGPDGKPCLQV
+70 VVPAGGPDGMNCLQV
-85 MISGGTMGNTLD
+85 SMSGGTLGTNLHN
-97 GSANFRQSVRL
+97 SANFRQSVRL
-108 AGGNTY
+108 TPGNY
-114 VISYKVKAN
+114 VFTYKVKAL
-123 TGGVTSTARWSGRN
+123 TGGCTSNTRSSGRN

-144 VNGNGLSP
+144 LNNSGKSP
-152 YPTETEDNKSQG
+152 YLSTNEADNITSSVAAYVETEAGN
-164 SVAEWIDTKGGEWMT
+164 WMT
-179 INYAYRAETD
+179 VSYNYRVEADEYV
-189 IYLNFEFFNLIQFD
+189 NFEFFNLIQYD
-203 SFADFGVYSATQVGD
+203 CFADFGVYPVEQVGD
-218 DRIATSAANTLQSII
+218 DRLLQDAVKTLEAFVA
-233 DDTETFPDAADYLS
+233 DETNFPSAADYLAGPIEDLKAS
-247 EPLAELRSAAENPDI
+247 MENPDLT
-262 SVDELNGMVDMIM
+262 VDDVNGMVSMIL
-275 GSESALSEY
+275 GSDGSALQEY
-284 LNAISADVSSYFDYF
+284 LNTISADVSKYFNYF
-299 TFDDCTEKG
+299 TFDDCAEKS
-308 ANKGAAEG
+308 ANKGAADG
-316 WSETGGRWGVR
+316 WTESGGRWGVS
-327 APWSDMTTRHIF
+327 APWSNYSTRHIF
-339 AESPANVA
+339 AEINGGYGLG
-347 MAAGS
+347 AGS
-352 QYQTAALPKG
+352 QYQSAFLPKG
-362 KYLYMVKGSGTRYYG
+362 KYLYMVQASAYQYYTAAKETYIVDWYNQRSGLKY
-377 DGSGKKSNFYIPDYY
+377 
-392 NNVSG
+392 
-397 MGFFINGDSAEMKD
+397 FINADSVDMAD
-411 VPTYM
+411 VPTWK
-416 SNIYYKVFDVAED
+416 SNTYFHVFNVAND
-429 GDQTIGFY
+429 GEQTLGFY
-437 RDAQSA
+437 RAANEAAS
-443 FTGND
+443 GND
-448 RNKVSGSGIVRFD
+448 RNRVSGGGQVRFD

-583 DELRAAITTA
+583 DELRAATTTA

>member
-1 MKKQLLMM
+1 M
-9 AAAFMGV
+9 AAI
-16 AGSAYAYN
+16 AGLATPSFAYQQ
-24 IGDAVYTHTGKYK
+24 GDAVYTFNGKFK
-37 IVGENIVVNG
+37 IIGENMLTNG
-47 DFSNGTSGWTGLT
+47 DFSDGVNGWTGLT
-60 GRAIPTDTFN
+60 GNAVPTDTFS
-70 VVPNGGPDGKPCLQV
+70 VVPAGGPDGMNCLQV
-85 MISGGTMGNTLD
+85 SMSGGTLGTNLHN
-97 GSANFRQSVRL
+97 SANFRQSVRL
-108 AGGNTY
+108 TPGNY
-114 VISYKVKAN
+114 VFTYKVKAL
-123 TGGVTSTARWSGRN
+123 TGGCTSNTRSSGRN

-144 VNGNGLSP
+144 LNNSGKSP
-152 YPTETEDNKSQG
+152 YLSTNEADNITSSVAAYVETEAGN
-164 SVAEWIDTKGGEWMT
+164 WMT
-179 INYAYRAETD
+179 VSYNYRVEADEYV
-189 IYLNFEFFNLIQFD
+189 NFEFFNLIQYD
-203 SFADFGVYSATQVGD
+203 CFADFGVYPVEQVGD
-218 DRIATSAANTLQSII
+218 DRLLQDAVNTLEAFVA
-233 DDTETFPDAADYLS
+233 DETNFPGAADYLAGPIEDLKAS
-247 EPLAELRSAAENPDI
+247 MENPDLT
-262 SVDELNGMVDMIM
+262 VDDVNGMVSMIL
-275 GSESALSEY
+275 GSDGSALQEY
-284 LNAISADVSSYFDYF
+284 LNTISADVSKYFNYF
-299 TFDDCTEKG
+299 TFDDCAEKS
-308 ANKGAAEG
+308 ANKGAADG
-316 WSETGGRWGVR
+316 WTESGGRWGVS
-327 APWSDMTTRHIF
+327 APWSDFTTRHIF
-339 AESPANVA
+339 AEINGGYGLG
-347 MAAGS
+347 AGS
-352 QYQTAALPKG
+352 QYQSAFLPKG
-362 KYLYMVKGSGTRYYG
+362 KYLYMVQASAYQYYTAAKETYIVDWYNQRSGLKY
-377 DGSGKKSNFYIPDYY
+377 
-392 NNVSG
+392 
-397 MGFFINGDSAEMKD
+397 FINGDSIDMTD
-411 VPTYM
+411 VPTWK
-416 SNIYYKVFDVAED
+416 SNTYFHVFDVAND
-429 GDQTIGFY
+429 GEQTLGFY
-437 RDAQSA
+437 RAANEAAS
-443 FTGND
+443 GND
-448 RNKVSGSGIVRFD
+448 RNRVSGGGRVRFD

-593 DTYYKSLNAQSER
+593 DKYYKSLNAQSER

-653 VDNGTGTAAWKASDV
+653 VDNGTGTAVWKASDIDV
-668 DMPTYKGRAVVFNR
+668 PTYKGRAVVFNR
-682 GVTASDNKYIVKD
+682 GVTATDNKYIVKD

-708 TCAVHSSSWSEIG
+708 ACAVHSSAWSEIG

-750 GEWDR
+750 GEWAR
-755 FVVQTNIEN
+755 FVVQTEIDD

-789 TNQSVNVICFGSPV
+789 TNQSVNIICFGSPQ
-803 LVYYGTKEEYES
+803 LIYYGTKEDYEQ

>member
-1 MKKQLLMM
+1 M
-9 AAAFMGV
+9 AAI
-16 AGSAYAYN
+16 AGLATPSFAYQQ
-24 IGDAVYTHTGKYK
+24 GDAVYTFNGKFK
-37 IVGENIVVNG
+37 IIGENMLTNG
-47 DFSNGTSGWTGLT
+47 DFSDGVNGWTGLT
-60 GRAIPTDTFN
+60 GNAVPTDTFS
-70 VVPNGGPDGKPCLQV
+70 VVPAGGPDGMNCLQV
-85 MISGGTMGNTLD
+85 SMSGGTLGTNLHN
-97 GSANFRQSVRL
+97 SANFRQSVRL
-108 AGGNTY
+108 TPGNY
-114 VISYKVKAN
+114 VFTYKVKAL
-123 TGGVTSTARWSGRN
+123 TGGCTSNTRSSGRN

-144 VNGNGLSP
+144 LNNSGKSP
-152 YPTETEDNKSQG
+152 YLRTNEADNITSSVAAYVETEAGN
-164 SVAEWIDTKGGEWMT
+164 WMT
-179 INYAYRAETD
+179 VSYNYRVEADEYV
-189 IYLNFEFFNLIQFD
+189 NFEFFNLIQYD
-203 SFADFGVYSATQVGD
+203 CFADFGVYPVEQVGD
-218 DRIATSAANTLQSII
+218 DRLLQDAVKTLEAFVA
-233 DDTETFPDAADYLS
+233 DETNFPGAADYLVGPIEDLKAS
-247 EPLAELRSAAENPDI
+247 MENPDLT
-262 SVDELNGMVDMIM
+262 VDDVNGMVSMIL
-275 GSESALSEY
+275 GSDGSALQEY
-284 LNAISADVSSYFDYF
+284 LNTISADVSKYFNYF
-299 TFDDCTEKG
+299 TFDDCAEKS
-308 ANKGAAEG
+308 ANKGAADG
-316 WSETGGRWGVR
+316 WTESGGRWGVS
-327 APWSDMTTRHIF
+327 APWSNYSTRHIF
-339 AESPANVA
+339 ADINGGYGLG
-347 MAAGS
+347 AGS
-352 QYQTAALPKG
+352 QYQSAFLPKG
-362 KYLYMVKGSGTRYYG
+362 KYLYMVQASAYQYYTAAKETYIVDWYTQRSGLKY
-377 DGSGKKSNFYIPDYY
+377 
-392 NNVSG
+392 
-397 MGFFINGDSAEMKD
+397 FINADSVDMTD
-411 VPTYM
+411 VPTWKANTYFH
-416 SNIYYKVFDVAED
+416 VFNVAND
-429 GDQTIGFY
+429 GEQTLGFY
-437 RDAQSA
+437 RAANEAAS
-443 FTGND
+443 GND
-448 RNKVSGSGIVRFD
+448 RNRVSGGGQVHFD

-522 GIYDQYTNAVQED
+522 GIYDQYTDAVQED

-593 DTYYKSLNAQSER
+593 DTYYKSLNSQSER

-638 NLVNDDFTDGTNGWS
+638 TLVNDDFTDGTNGWS

-789 TNQSVNVICFGSPV
+789 TNQSVNIICFGSPQ
-803 LVYYGTKEEYES
+803 LIYYGTKEDYEQ

>member
-1 MKKQLLMM
+1 M
-9 AAAFMGV
+9 AAI
-16 AGSAYAYN
+16 AGLATPSFAYQQ
-24 IGDAVYTHTGKYK
+24 GDAVYTFNGKFK
-37 IVGENIVVNG
+37 IIGENMLTNG
-47 DFSNGTSGWTGLT
+47 DFSDGVNGWTGLT
-60 GRAIPTDTFN
+60 GNAVPTDTFS
-70 VVPNGGPDGKPCLQV
+70 VVPAGGPDGMNCLQV
-85 MISGGTMGNTLD
+85 SMSGGTLGTNLHN
-97 GSANFRQSVRL
+97 SANFRQSVRL
-108 AGGNTY
+108 TPGNY
-114 VISYKVKAN
+114 VFTYKVKAL
-123 TGGVTSTARWSGRN
+123 TGGCTSNTRSSGRN

-144 VNGNGLSP
+144 LNNSGKSP
-152 YPTETEDNKSQG
+152 YLSTNEADNITSSVAAYVETEAGN
-164 SVAEWIDTKGGEWMT
+164 WMT
-179 INYAYRAETD
+179 VSYNYRVEADEYV
-189 IYLNFEFFNLIQFD
+189 NFEFFNLIQYD
-203 SFADFGVYSATQVGD
+203 CFADFGVYPVEQVGD
-218 DRIATSAANTLQSII
+218 DRLLQDAVNTLEAFVA
-233 DDTETFPDAADYLS
+233 DETNFPGAADYLTGPIEDLKAS
-247 EPLAELRSAAENPDI
+247 MENPDLT
-262 SVDELNGMVDMIM
+262 VDDVNGMVSMIL
-275 GSESALSEY
+275 GSDGSALQEY
-284 LNAISADVSSYFDYF
+284 LNTISADVSKYFNYF
-299 TFDDCTEKG
+299 TFDDCAEKS
-308 ANKGAAEG
+308 ANKGAADG
-316 WSETGGRWGVR
+316 WTESGGRWGVS
-327 APWSDMTTRHIF
+327 APWSDFTTRHIF
-339 AESPANVA
+339 ADINGGYGLG
-347 MAAGS
+347 AGS
-352 QYQTAALPKG
+352 QYQSAFLPKG
-362 KYLYMVKGSGTRYYG
+362 KYLYMVQASAYQYYTAAKETYIVDWYNQRSGLKY
-377 DGSGKKSNFYIPDYY
+377 
-392 NNVSG
+392 
-397 MGFFINGDSAEMKD
+397 FINADSVDMTD
-411 VPTYM
+411 VPTWKANTYFH
-416 SNIYYKVFDVAED
+416 VFDVAND
-429 GDQTIGFY
+429 GEQTLGFY
-437 RDAQSA
+437 RAANEAAS
-443 FTGND
+443 GND
-448 RNKVSGSGIVRFD
+448 RNRVSGGGRVRFD

-593 DTYYKSLNAQSER
+593 DKYYKSLNAQSER

-638 NLVNDDFTDGTNGWS
+638 TLVNDDFTDGTNGWS
-653 VDNGTGTAAWKASDV
+653 VDNGTGTAVWKASDIDV
-668 DMPTYKGRAVVFNR
+668 PTYKGRAVVFNR
-682 GVTASDNKYIVKD
+682 GVTATDNKYIVKD

-708 TCAVHSSSWSEIG
+708 TCAVHSSAWSEIG

-750 GEWDR
+750 GEWAR
-755 FVVQTNIEN
+755 FVVQTEIDD

-789 TNQSVNVICFGSPV
+789 TNQSVNIICFGSPQ
-803 LVYYGTKEEYES
+803 LIYYGTKEDYEQ

>member
-1 MKKQLLMM
+1 MMM
-9 AAAFMGV
+9 AAI
-16 AGSAYAYN
+16 AGLATPSFAYQQ
-24 IGDAVYTHTGKYK
+24 GDAVYTFNGKFK
-37 IVGENIVVNG
+37 IIGENMLTNG
-47 DFSNGTSGWTGLT
+47 DFSDGVNGWTGLT
-60 GRAIPTDTFN
+60 GNAVPTDTFS
-70 VVPNGGPDGKPCLQV
+70 VVPAGGPDGMNCLQV
-85 MISGGTMGNTLD
+85 SMSGGTLGTNLHN
-97 GSANFRQSVRL
+97 SANFRQSVRL
-108 AGGNTY
+108 TPGNY
-114 VISYKVKAN
+114 VFTYKVKAL
-123 TGGVTSTARWSGRN
+123 TGGCTSNTRSSGRN

-144 VNGNGLSP
+144 LNNSGKSP
-152 YPTETEDNKSQG
+152 YLSTNEADNITSSVAAYVETEAGN
-164 SVAEWIDTKGGEWMT
+164 WMT
-179 INYAYRAETD
+179 VSYNYRVEADEYV
-189 IYLNFEFFNLIQFD
+189 NFEFFNLIQYD
-203 SFADFGVYSATQVGD
+203 CFADFGVYPVEQVGD
-218 DRIATSAANTLQSII
+218 DRLLQDAVKTLEAFVA
-233 DDTETFPDAADYLS
+233 DETNFPGAADYLVGPIEDLKAS
-247 EPLAELRSAAENPDI
+247 MENPDLT
-262 SVDELNGMVDMIM
+262 VDDVNGMVSMIL
-275 GSESALSEY
+275 GSDGSALQEY
-284 LNAISADVSSYFDYF
+284 LNTISADVSKYFNYF
-299 TFDDCTEKG
+299 TFDDCAEKS
-308 ANKGAAEG
+308 ANKGAADG
-316 WSETGGRWGVR
+316 WTESGGRWGVS
-327 APWSDMTTRHIF
+327 APWSNYSTRHIF
-339 AESPANVA
+339 ADINGGYGLG
-347 MAAGS
+347 AGS
-352 QYQTAALPKG
+352 QYQSAFLPKG
-362 KYLYMVKGSGTRYYG
+362 KYLYMVQASAYQYYTAAKETYIVDWYNQRSGLKY
-377 DGSGKKSNFYIPDYY
+377 
-392 NNVSG
+392 
-397 MGFFINGDSAEMKD
+397 FINADSVDMTD
-411 VPTYM
+411 VPTWKANTYFH
-416 SNIYYKVFDVAED
+416 VFNVAND
-429 GDQTIGFY
+429 GEQTLGFY
-437 RDAQSA
+437 RAANEAAS
-443 FTGND
+443 GND
-448 RNKVSGSGIVRFD
+448 RNRVSGGGQVHFD

-638 NLVNDDFTDGTNGWS
+638 TLVNDDFTDGTNGWS

-764 VETSEGLVAPHYLRV
+764 IETSEGLVAPHYLRV

-789 TNQSVNVICFGSPV
+789 TNQSVNIICFGSPV

>member
-1 MKKQLLMM
+1 M
-9 AAAFMGV
+9 AAI
-16 AGSAYAYN
+16 AGLATPSFAYQQ
-24 IGDAVYTHTGKYK
+24 GDAVYTFNGKFK
-37 IVGENIVVNG
+37 IIGENMLTNG
-47 DFSNGTSGWTGLT
+47 DFSDGVNGWTGLT
-60 GRAIPTDTFN
+60 GNAVPTDTFS
-70 VVPNGGPDGKPCLQV
+70 VVPAGGPDGMNCLQV
-85 MISGGTMGNTLD
+85 SMSGGTLGTNLHN
-97 GSANFRQSVRL
+97 SANFRQSVRL
-108 AGGNTY
+108 TPGNY
-114 VISYKVKAN
+114 VFTYKVKAL
-123 TGGVTSTARWSGRN
+123 TGGCTSNTRSSGRN

-144 VNGNGLSP
+144 LNNSGKSP
-152 YPTETEDNKSQG
+152 YLSTNEADNITSSVAAYVETEAGN
-164 SVAEWIDTKGGEWMT
+164 WMT
-179 INYAYRAETD
+179 VSYNYRVEADEYV
-189 IYLNFEFFNLIQFD
+189 NFEFFNLIQYD
-203 SFADFGVYSATQVGD
+203 CFADFGVYPVEQVGD
-218 DRIATSAANTLQSII
+218 DRLLQDAVKTLEAFVA
-233 DDTETFPDAADYLS
+233 DETNFPGAADYLVGPIEDLKAS
-247 EPLAELRSAAENPDI
+247 MENPDLT
-262 SVDELNGMVDMIM
+262 VDDVNGMVSMIL
-275 GSESALSEY
+275 GSDGSALQEY
-284 LNAISADVSSYFDYF
+284 LNTISADVSKYFNYF
-299 TFDDCTEKG
+299 TFDDCAEKS
-308 ANKGAAEG
+308 ANKGAADG
-316 WSETGGRWGVR
+316 WTESGGRWGVS
-327 APWSDMTTRHIF
+327 APWSNYSTRHIF
-339 AESPANVA
+339 ADINGGYGLG
-347 MAAGS
+347 AGS
-352 QYQTAALPKG
+352 QYQSAFLPKG
-362 KYLYMVKGSGTRYYG
+362 KYLYMVQASAYQYYTAAKETYIVDWYNQRSGLKY
-377 DGSGKKSNFYIPDYY
+377 
-392 NNVSG
+392 
-397 MGFFINGDSAEMKD
+397 FINADSVDMTD
-411 VPTYM
+411 VPTWKANTYFH
-416 SNIYYKVFDVAED
+416 VFNVAND
-429 GDQTIGFY
+429 GEQTLGFY
-437 RDAQSA
+437 RAANEAAS
-443 FTGND
+443 GND
-448 RNKVSGSGIVRFD
+448 RNRVSGGGQVHFD

-638 NLVNDDFTDGTNGWS
+638 TLVNDDFTDGTNGWS

-764 VETSEGLVAPHYLRV
+764 IETSEGLVAPHYLRV

-789 TNQSVNVICFGSPV
+789 TNQSVNIICFGSPV

>member
-1 MKKQLLMM
+1 MMM
-9 AAAFMGV
+9 AAI
-16 AGSAYAYN
+16 AGLATPSFAYQQ
-24 IGDAVYTHTGKYK
+24 GDAVYTFNGKFK
-37 IVGENIVVNG
+37 IIGENMLTNG
-47 DFSNGTSGWTGLT
+47 DFSDGVNGWTGLT
-60 GRAIPTDTFN
+60 GNAVPTDTFS
-70 VVPNGGPDGKPCLQV
+70 VVPAGGPDGMNCLQV
-85 MISGGTMGNTLD
+85 SMSGGTLGTNLHN
-97 GSANFRQSVRL
+97 SANFRQSVRL
-108 AGGNTY
+108 TPGNY
-114 VISYKVKAN
+114 VFTYKVKAL
-123 TGGVTSTARWSGRN
+123 TGGCTSNTRSSGRN

-144 VNGNGLSP
+144 LNNSGKSP
-152 YPTETEDNKSQG
+152 YLSTNEADNITSSVAAYVETEAGN
-164 SVAEWIDTKGGEWMT
+164 WMT
-179 INYAYRAETD
+179 VSYNYRVEADEYV
-189 IYLNFEFFNLIQFD
+189 NFEFFNLIQYD
-203 SFADFGVYSATQVGD
+203 CFADFGVYPVEQVGD
-218 DRIATSAANTLQSII
+218 DRLLQDAVNTLEAFVA
-233 DDTETFPDAADYLS
+233 DETNFPGAADYLAGPIEDLKAS
-247 EPLAELRSAAENPDI
+247 MENPDLT
-262 SVDELNGMVDMIM
+262 VDDVNGMVSMIL
-275 GSESALSEY
+275 GSDGSALQEY
-284 LNAISADVSSYFDYF
+284 LNTISADVSKYFNYF
-299 TFDDCTEKG
+299 TFDDCAEKS
-308 ANKGAAEG
+308 ANKGAADG
-316 WSETGGRWGVR
+316 WTESGGRWGVS
-327 APWSDMTTRHIF
+327 APWSNYSTRHIF
-339 AESPANVA
+339 ADINGGYGLG
-347 MAAGS
+347 AGS
-352 QYQTAALPKG
+352 QYQSAFLPKG
-362 KYLYMVKGSGTRYYG
+362 KYLYMVQASAYQYYTAAKETYIVDWYNQRSGLKY
-377 DGSGKKSNFYIPDYY
+377 
-392 NNVSG
+392 
-397 MGFFINGDSAEMKD
+397 FINADSVDMTD
-411 VPTYM
+411 VPTWK
-416 SNIYYKVFDVAED
+416 SNTYFHVFDVAND
-429 GDQTIGFY
+429 GEQTLGFY
-437 RDAQSA
+437 RAANEAAS
-443 FTGND
+443 GND
-448 RNKVSGSGIVRFD
+448 RNRVSGGGQVRFD

-653 VDNGTGTAAWKASDV
+653 VDNGTGNAVWKASDIDV
-668 DMPTYKGRAVVFNR
+668 PTYKGRAVVFNR
-682 GVTASDNKYIVKD
+682 GVAATDNKYIVKD

-708 TCAVHSSSWSEIG
+708 TCAVHSSAWSEIG

-750 GEWDR
+750 GEWAR
-755 FVVQTNIEN
+755 FVVQTEIDD

-789 TNQSVNVICFGSPV
+789 TNQSVNIICFGSPQ
-803 LVYYGTKEEYES
+803 LIYYGTKEDYEQ
-815 GISDVEVVDTTFD
+815 GISDVEVVNTTFD

>member
-1 MKKQLLMM
+1 M
-9 AAAFMGV
+9 AAI
-16 AGSAYAYN
+16 AGLATPSFAYQQ
-24 IGDAVYTHTGKYK
+24 GDAVYTFNGKFK
-37 IVGENIVVNG
+37 IIGENMLTNG
-47 DFSNGTSGWTGLT
+47 DFSDGVNGWTGLT
-60 GRAIPTDTFN
+60 GNAVPTDTFS
-70 VVPNGGPDGKPCLQV
+70 VVPAGGPDGMNCLQV
-85 MISGGTMGNTLD
+85 SMSGGTLGTNLHN
-97 GSANFRQSVRL
+97 SANFRQSVRL
-108 AGGNTY
+108 TPGNY
-114 VISYKVKAN
+114 VFTYKVKAL
-123 TGGVTSTARWSGRN
+123 TGGCTSNTRSSGRN

-144 VNGNGLSP
+144 LNNSGKSP
-152 YPTETEDNKSQG
+152 YLSTNEADNITSSVAAYVETEAGN
-164 SVAEWIDTKGGEWMT
+164 WMT
-179 INYAYRAETD
+179 VSYNYRVEADEYV
-189 IYLNFEFFNLIQFD
+189 NFEFFNLIQYD
-203 SFADFGVYSATQVGD
+203 CFADFGVYPVEQVGD
-218 DRIATSAANTLQSII
+218 DRLLQDAVKTLEAFVA
-233 DDTETFPDAADYLS
+233 DETNFPGAADYLVGPIEDLKAS
-247 EPLAELRSAAENPDI
+247 MENPDLT
-262 SVDELNGMVDMIM
+262 VDDVNGMVSMIL
-275 GSESALSEY
+275 GSDGSALQEY
-284 LNAISADVSSYFDYF
+284 LNTISADVSKYFNYF
-299 TFDDCTEKG
+299 TFDDCAEKS
-308 ANKGAAEG
+308 ANKGAADG
-316 WSETGGRWGVR
+316 WTESGGRWGVS
-327 APWSDMTTRHIF
+327 APWSNYSTRHIF
-339 AESPANVA
+339 ADINGGYGLG
-347 MAAGS
+347 AGS
-352 QYQTAALPKG
+352 QYQSAFLPKG
-362 KYLYMVKGSGTRYYG
+362 KYLYMVQASAYQYYTAAKETYIVDWYNQRSGLKY
-377 DGSGKKSNFYIPDYY
+377 
-392 NNVSG
+392 
-397 MGFFINGDSAEMKD
+397 FINADSVDMTD
-411 VPTYM
+411 VPTWKANTYFHVV
-416 SNIYYKVFDVAED
+416 NVAND
-429 GDQTIGFY
+429 GEQTLGFY
-437 RDAQSA
+437 RAANEAAS
-443 FTGND
+443 GND
-448 RNKVSGSGIVRFD
+448 RNRVSGGGQVHFD

-606 DSLQLVKTDSLLNDA
+606 DSLQLFKTDSLLNDA

>member
-1 MKKQLLMM
+1 M
-9 AAAFMGV
+9 AAI
-16 AGSAYAYN
+16 AGLATPSFAYQQ
-24 IGDAVYTHTGKYK
+24 GDAVYTFNGKFK
-37 IVGENIVVNG
+37 IIGENMLTNG
-47 DFSNGTSGWTGLT
+47 DFSDGVNGWTGLT
-60 GRAIPTDTFN
+60 GNAVPTDTFS
-70 VVPNGGPDGKPCLQV
+70 VVPAGGPDGMNCLQV
-85 MISGGTMGNTLD
+85 SMSGGTLGTTLHN
-97 GSANFRQSVRL
+97 SANFRQSVRL
-108 AGGNTY
+108 TPGNY
-114 VISYKVKAN
+114 VFTYKVKAL
-123 TGGVTSTARWSGRN
+123 TGGCTSNTRSSGRN

-144 VNGNGLSP
+144 LNNSGKSP
-152 YPTETEDNKSQG
+152 YLSTNEADNITSSVAAYVETEAGN
-164 SVAEWIDTKGGEWMT
+164 WMT
-179 INYAYRAETD
+179 VSYNYRVEADEYV
-189 IYLNFEFFNLIQFD
+189 NFEFFNLIQYD
-203 SFADFGVYSATQVGD
+203 CFADFGVYPVEQVGD
-218 DRIATSAANTLQSII
+218 DRLLQDAVNTLEAFVA
-233 DDTETFPDAADYLS
+233 DETNFPGAADYLAGPIEDLKAS
-247 EPLAELRSAAENPDI
+247 MENPDLT
-262 SVDELNGMVDMIM
+262 VDDVNGMVSMIL
-275 GSESALSEY
+275 GSDGSALQEY
-284 LNAISADVSSYFDYF
+284 LNTISADVSKYFNYF
-299 TFDDCTEKG
+299 TFDDCAEKS
-308 ANKGAAEG
+308 ANKGAADG
-316 WSETGGRWGVR
+316 WTESGGRWGVS
-327 APWSDMTTRHIF
+327 APWSDFTTRHIF
-339 AESPANVA
+339 ADINGGYGLG
-347 MAAGS
+347 AGS
-352 QYQTAALPKG
+352 QYQSAFLPKG
-362 KYLYMVKGSGTRYYG
+362 KYLYMVQASAYQYYTAAKETYIVDWYNQRSGLKY
-377 DGSGKKSNFYIPDYY
+377 
-392 NNVSG
+392 
-397 MGFFINGDSAEMKD
+397 FINADSIDMTD
-411 VPTYM
+411 VPTWK
-416 SNIYYKVFDVAED
+416 SNTYFHVFDVAND
-429 GDQTIGFY
+429 GEQTLGFY
-437 RDAQSA
+437 RAANEAAS
-443 FTGND
+443 GND
-448 RNKVSGSGIVRFD
+448 RNRVSGGGQVRFD

-583 DELRAAITTA
+583 DELKAAITKA
-593 DTYYKSLNAQSER
+593 DTYYKSLNAQSQR

-621 VGDFY
+621 IGDFY

-653 VDNGTGTAAWKASDV
+653 VDNGTGTAAWKASDI

-708 TCAVHSSSWSEIG
+708 TCAVHSSAWSEIG

-745 KKQQI
+745 KKQNI

-755 FVVQTNIEN
+755 FVVQTNIDN

-789 TNQSVNVICFGSPV
+789 TNQSVNVICFGSPQ
-803 LVYYGTKEEYES
+803 LVYYGTKEDYEQ

>member
-1 MKKQLLMM
+1 MMM
-9 AAAFMGV
+9 AAI
-16 AGSAYAYN
+16 AGLATPSFAYQQ
-24 IGDAVYTHTGKYK
+24 GDAVYTFNGKFK
-37 IVGENIVVNG
+37 IIGENMLTNG
-47 DFSNGTSGWTGLT
+47 DFSDGVNGWTGLT
-60 GRAIPTDTFN
+60 GNAVPTDTFS
-70 VVPNGGPDGKPCLQV
+70 VVPAGGPDGMNCLQV
-85 MISGGTMGNTLD
+85 SMSGGTLGTNLHN
-97 GSANFRQSVRL
+97 SANFRQSVRL
-108 AGGNTY
+108 TPGNY
-114 VISYKVKAN
+114 VFTYKVKAL
-123 TGGVTSTARWSGRN
+123 TGGCTSNTRSSGRN

-144 VNGNGLSP
+144 LNNSGKSP
-152 YPTETEDNKSQG
+152 YLSTNEADNITSSVAAYVETEAGN
-164 SVAEWIDTKGGEWMT
+164 WMT
-179 INYAYRAETD
+179 VSYNYRVEADEYV
-189 IYLNFEFFNLIQFD
+189 NFEFFNLIQYD
-203 SFADFGVYSATQVGD
+203 CFADFGVYPVEQVGD
-218 DRIATSAANTLQSII
+218 DRLLQDAVKTLEAFVA
-233 DDTETFPDAADYLS
+233 DETNFPGAADYLVGPIEDLKAS
-247 EPLAELRSAAENPDI
+247 MENPDLT
-262 SVDELNGMVDMIM
+262 VDDVNGMVSMIL
-275 GSESALSEY
+275 GSDGSALQEY
-284 LNAISADVSSYFDYF
+284 LNTISADVSKYFNYF
-299 TFDDCTEKG
+299 TFDDCAEKS
-308 ANKGAAEG
+308 ANKGAADG
-316 WSETGGRWGVR
+316 WTESGGRWGVS
-327 APWSDMTTRHIF
+327 APWSNYSTRHIF
-339 AESPANVA
+339 ADINGGYGLG
-347 MAAGS
+347 AGS
-352 QYQTAALPKG
+352 QYQSAFLPKG
-362 KYLYMVKGSGTRYYG
+362 KYLYMVQASAYQYYTAAKETYIVDWYNQRSGLKY
-377 DGSGKKSNFYIPDYY
+377 
-392 NNVSG
+392 
-397 MGFFINGDSAEMKD
+397 FINADSVDMAD
-411 VPTYM
+411 VPTWK
-416 SNIYYKVFDVAED
+416 SNTYFHVFDVAND
-429 GDQTIGFY
+429 GEQTIGFY
-437 RDAQSA
+437 RAANEAAS
-443 FTGND
+443 GND
-448 RNKVSGSGIVRFD
+448 RNRVSGGGQVRFD

-522 GIYDQYTNAVQED
+522 GIYDQYADAVQED

-574 GDETRPNGK
+574 GDETRPDGK

-638 NLVNDDFTDGTNGWS
+638 TLVNDDFTDGTNGWS

-789 TNQSVNVICFGSPV
+789 TNQSVNIICFGSPV

>member
-1 MKKQLLMM
+1 MMM
-9 AAAFMGV
+9 AAI
-16 AGSAYAYN
+16 AGLATPSFAYQQ
-24 IGDAVYTHTGKYK
+24 GDAVYTFNGKFK
-37 IVGENIVVNG
+37 IIGENMLTNG
-47 DFSNGTSGWTGLT
+47 DFSDGVNGWTGLT
-60 GRAIPTDTFN
+60 GNAVPTDTFS
-70 VVPNGGPDGKPCLQV
+70 VVPAGGPDGMNCLQV
-85 MISGGTMGNTLD
+85 SMSGGTLGTNLHN
-97 GSANFRQSVRL
+97 SANFRQSVRL
-108 AGGNTY
+108 TPGNY
-114 VISYKVKAN
+114 VFTYKVKAL
-123 TGGVTSTARWSGRN
+123 TGGCTSNTRSSGRN

-144 VNGNGLSP
+144 LNNSGKSP
-152 YPTETEDNKSQG
+152 YLSTNEADNITSSVAAYVETEAGN
-164 SVAEWIDTKGGEWMT
+164 WMT
-179 INYAYRAETD
+179 VSYNYRVEADEYV
-189 IYLNFEFFNLIQFD
+189 NFEFFNLIQYD
-203 SFADFGVYSATQVGD
+203 CFADFGVYPVEQVGD
-218 DRIATSAANTLQSII
+218 DRLLQDAVNTLEAFVA
-233 DDTETFPDAADYLS
+233 DETNFPGAADYLTGPIEDLKAS
-247 EPLAELRSAAENPDI
+247 MENPDLT
-262 SVDELNGMVDMIM
+262 VDDVNGMVSMIL
-275 GSESALSEY
+275 GSDGSALQEY
-284 LNAISADVSSYFDYF
+284 LNTISADVSKYFNYF
-299 TFDDCTEKG
+299 TFDDCAEKS
-308 ANKGAAEG
+308 ANKGAADG
-316 WSETGGRWGVR
+316 WTESGGRWGVS
-327 APWSDMTTRHIF
+327 APWSDFTTRHIF
-339 AESPANVA
+339 AEINGGYGLG
-347 MAAGS
+347 AGS
-352 QYQTAALPKG
+352 QYQSAFLPKG
-362 KYLYMVKGSGTRYYG
+362 KYLYMVQASAYQYYTAAKETYIVDWYNQRSGLKY
-377 DGSGKKSNFYIPDYY
+377 
-392 NNVSG
+392 
-397 MGFFINGDSAEMKD
+397 FINGDSIDMTD
-411 VPTYM
+411 VPTWK
-416 SNIYYKVFDVAED
+416 SNTYFHVFDVAND
-429 GDQTIGFY
+429 GEQTLGFY
-437 RDAQSA
+437 RAANEAAS
-443 FTGND
+443 GND
-448 RNKVSGSGIVRFD
+448 RNRVSGGGRVRFD

-593 DTYYKSLNAQSER
+593 DKYYKSLNAQSER

-653 VDNGTGTAAWKASDV
+653 VDNGTGTAVWKASDIDV
-668 DMPTYKGRAVVFNR
+668 PTYKGRAVVFNR
-682 GVTASDNKYIVKD
+682 GVTATDNKYIVKD

-708 TCAVHSSSWSEIG
+708 TCAVHSSAWSEIG

-750 GEWDR
+750 GEWAR
-755 FVVQTNIEN
+755 FVVQTEIDD

-789 TNQSVNVICFGSPV
+789 TNQSVNIICFGSPQ
-803 LVYYGTKEEYES
+803 LIYYGTKEDYEQ

>member
-1 MKKQLLMM
+1 MMM
-9 AAAFMGV
+9 AAI
-16 AGSAYAYN
+16 AGLATPSFAYQQ
-24 IGDAVYTHTGKYK
+24 GDAVYTFNGKFK
-37 IVGENIVVNG
+37 IIGENMLTNG
-47 DFSNGTSGWTGLT
+47 DFSDGVNGWTGLT
-60 GRAIPTDTFN
+60 GNAVPTDTFS
-70 VVPNGGPDGKPCLQV
+70 VVPAGGPDGMNCLQV
-85 MISGGTMGNTLD
+85 SMSGGTLGTNLHN
-97 GSANFRQSVRL
+97 SANFRQSVRL
-108 AGGNTY
+108 TPGNY
-114 VISYKVKAN
+114 VFTYKVKAL
-123 TGGVTSTARWSGRN
+123 TGGCTSNTRSSGRN

-144 VNGNGLSP
+144 LNNSGKSP
-152 YPTETEDNKSQG
+152 YLSTNEADNITSSVAAYVETEAGN
-164 SVAEWIDTKGGEWMT
+164 WMT
-179 INYAYRAETD
+179 VSYNYRVEADEYV
-189 IYLNFEFFNLIQFD
+189 NFEFFNLIQYD
-203 SFADFGVYSATQVGD
+203 CFADFGVYPVEQVGD
-218 DRIATSAANTLQSII
+218 DRLLQDAVKTLEAFVA
-233 DDTETFPDAADYLS
+233 DETNFPSAADYLAGPIEDLKAS
-247 EPLAELRSAAENPDI
+247 MENPDLT
-262 SVDELNGMVDMIM
+262 VDDVNGMVSMIL
-275 GSESALSEY
+275 GSDGSALQEY
-284 LNAISADVSSYFDYF
+284 LNTISADVSKYFNYF
-299 TFDDCTEKG
+299 TFDDCAEKS
-308 ANKGAAEG
+308 ANKGAADG
-316 WSETGGRWGVR
+316 WTESGGRWGVS
-327 APWSDMTTRHIF
+327 APWSNYSTRHIF
-339 AESPANVA
+339 AEINGGYGLG
-347 MAAGS
+347 AGS
-352 QYQTAALPKG
+352 QYQSAFLPKG
-362 KYLYMVKGSGTRYYG
+362 KYLYMVQASAYQYYTAAKETYIVDWYNQRSGLKY
-377 DGSGKKSNFYIPDYY
+377 
-392 NNVSG
+392 
-397 MGFFINGDSAEMKD
+397 FINADSVDMAD
-411 VPTYM
+411 VPTWK
-416 SNIYYKVFDVAED
+416 SNTYFHVFNVAND
-429 GDQTIGFY
+429 GEQTLGFY
-437 RDAQSA
+437 RAANEAAS
-443 FTGND
+443 GND
-448 RNKVSGSGIVRFD
+448 RNRVSGGGQVRFD

-668 DMPTYKGRAVVFNR
+668 DMPTYKGRAVVFCR

-789 TNQSVNVICFGSPV
+789 TNQSVNIICFGSPQ
-803 LVYYGTKEEYES
+803 LIYYGTKEDYEQ

>member
-1 MKKQLLMM
+1 M
-9 AAAFMGV
+9 AAI
-16 AGSAYAYN
+16 AGLATPSFAYQQ
-24 IGDAVYTHTGKYK
+24 GDAVYTFNGKFK
-37 IVGENIVVNG
+37 IIGENMLTNG
-47 DFSNGTSGWTGLT
+47 DFSDGVNGWTGLT
-60 GRAIPTDTFN
+60 GNAVPTDTFS
-70 VVPNGGPDGKPCLQV
+70 VVPAGGPDGMNCLQV
-85 MISGGTMGNTLD
+85 SMSGGTLGTNLHN
-97 GSANFRQSVRL
+97 SANFRQSVRL
-108 AGGNTY
+108 TPGNY
-114 VISYKVKAN
+114 VFTYKVKAL
-123 TGGVTSTARWSGRN
+123 TGGCTSNTRSSGRN

-144 VNGNGLSP
+144 LNNSGKSP
-152 YPTETEDNKSQG
+152 YLSTNEADNITSSVAAYVETEAGN
-164 SVAEWIDTKGGEWMT
+164 WMT
-179 INYAYRAETD
+179 VSYNYRVEADEYV
-189 IYLNFEFFNLIQFD
+189 NFEFFNLIQYD
-203 SFADFGVYSATQVGD
+203 CFADFGVYPVEQVGD
-218 DRIATSAANTLQSII
+218 DRLLQDAVKTLEAFVA
-233 DDTETFPDAADYLS
+233 DETNFPGAADYLVGPIEDLKAS
-247 EPLAELRSAAENPDI
+247 MENPDLT
-262 SVDELNGMVDMIM
+262 VDDVNGMVSMIL
-275 GSESALSEY
+275 GSDGSALQEY
-284 LNAISADVSSYFDYF
+284 LNTISADVSKYFNYF
-299 TFDDCTEKG
+299 TFDDCAEKS
-308 ANKGAAEG
+308 ANKGAADG
-316 WSETGGRWGVR
+316 WTESGGRWGVS
-327 APWSDMTTRHIF
+327 APWSNYSTRHIF
-339 AESPANVA
+339 AEINGGYGLG
-347 MAAGS
+347 AGS
-352 QYQTAALPKG
+352 QYQSAFLPKG
-362 KYLYMVKGSGTRYYG
+362 KYLYMVQASAYQYYTAAKETYIVDWYNQRSGLKY
-377 DGSGKKSNFYIPDYY
+377 
-392 NNVSG
+392 
-397 MGFFINGDSAEMKD
+397 FINADSVDMAD
-411 VPTYM
+411 VPTWK
-416 SNIYYKVFDVAED
+416 SNTYFHVFNVAND
-429 GDQTIGFY
+429 GEQTIGFY
-437 RDAQSA
+437 RAANEAAS
-443 FTGND
+443 GND
-448 RNKVSGSGIVRFD
+448 RNRVSGGGQVRFD

-638 NLVNDDFTDGTNGWS
+638 TLVNDDFTDGTNGWS

>member
-1 MKKQLLMM
+1 M
-9 AAAFMGV
+9 AAI
-16 AGSAYAYN
+16 AGLATPSFAYQQ
-24 IGDAVYTHTGKYK
+24 GDAVYTFNGKFK
-37 IVGENIVVNG
+37 IIGENMLTNG
-47 DFSNGTSGWTGLT
+47 DFSDGVNGWTGLT
-60 GRAIPTDTFN
+60 GNAVPTDTFS
-70 VVPNGGPDGKPCLQV
+70 VVPAGGPDGMNCLQV
-85 MISGGTMGNTLD
+85 SMSGGTLGTNLHN
-97 GSANFRQSVRL
+97 SANFRQSVRL
-108 AGGNTY
+108 TPGNY
-114 VISYKVKAN
+114 VFTYKVKAL
-123 TGGVTSTARWSGRN
+123 TGGCTSNTRSSGRN

-144 VNGNGLSP
+144 LNNSGKSP
-152 YPTETEDNKSQG
+152 YLSTNEADNITSSVAAYVETEAGN
-164 SVAEWIDTKGGEWMT
+164 WMT
-179 INYAYRAETD
+179 VSYNYRVEADEYV
-189 IYLNFEFFNLIQFD
+189 NFEFFNLIQYD
-203 SFADFGVYSATQVGD
+203 CFADFGVYPVEQVGD
-218 DRIATSAANTLQSII
+218 DRLLQDAVNTLEAFVA
-233 DDTETFPDAADYLS
+233 DETNFPGAADYLAGPIEDLKAS
-247 EPLAELRSAAENPDI
+247 MENPDLT
-262 SVDELNGMVDMIM
+262 VDDVNGMVSMIL
-275 GSESALSEY
+275 GSDGSALQEY
-284 LNAISADVSSYFDYF
+284 LNTISADVSKYFNYF
-299 TFDDCTEKG
+299 TFDDCAEKS
-308 ANKGAAEG
+308 ANKGAADG
-316 WSETGGRWGVR
+316 WTESGGRWGVS
-327 APWSDMTTRHIF
+327 APWSDFTTRHIF
-339 AESPANVA
+339 AEINGGYGLG
-347 MAAGS
+347 AGS
-352 QYQTAALPKG
+352 QYQSAFLPKG
-362 KYLYMVKGSGTRYYG
+362 KYLYMVQASAYQYYTAAKETYIVDWYNQRSGLKY
-377 DGSGKKSNFYIPDYY
+377 
-392 NNVSG
+392 
-397 MGFFINGDSAEMKD
+397 FINADSVDMTD
-411 VPTYM
+411 VPTWK
-416 SNIYYKVFDVAED
+416 SNTYFHVFDVAND
-429 GDQTIGFY
+429 GEQTLGFY
-437 RDAQSA
+437 RAANEAAS
-443 FTGND
+443 GND
-448 RNKVSGSGIVRFD
+448 RNRVSGGGRVRFD

-593 DTYYKSLNAQSER
+593 DTYYKSLNSQSER

-653 VDNGTGTAAWKASDV
+653 VDNGTGTAVWKASDIDV
-668 DMPTYKGRAVVFNR
+668 PTYKGRAVVFNR
-682 GVTASDNKYIVKD
+682 GVTATDNKYIVKD

-708 TCAVHSSSWSEIG
+708 TCAVHSSAWSEIG

-750 GEWDR
+750 GEWAR
-755 FVVQTNIEN
+755 FVVQTEIDD

-789 TNQSVNVICFGSPV
+789 TNQSVNIICFGSPQ
-803 LVYYGTKEEYES
+803 LIYYGTKEDYEQ

>member
-1 MKKQLLMM
+1 M
-9 AAAFMGV
+9 AAI
-16 AGSAYAYN
+16 AGLATPSFAYQQ
-24 IGDAVYTHTGKYK
+24 GDAVYTFNGKFK
-37 IVGENIVVNG
+37 IIGENMLTNG
-47 DFSNGTSGWTGLT
+47 DFSDGVNGWTGLT
-60 GRAIPTDTFN
+60 GNAVPTDTFS
-70 VVPNGGPDGKPCLQV
+70 VVPAGGPDGMNCLQV
-85 MISGGTMGNTLD
+85 SMSGGTLGTNLHN
-97 GSANFRQSVRL
+97 SANFRQSVRL
-108 AGGNTY
+108 TPGNY
-114 VISYKVKAN
+114 VFTYKVKAL
-123 TGGVTSTARWSGRN
+123 TGGCTSNTRSSGRN

-144 VNGNGLSP
+144 LNNSGKSP
-152 YPTETEDNKSQG
+152 YLSINEADNITSSVAAYVETEAGN
-164 SVAEWIDTKGGEWMT
+164 WMT
-179 INYAYRAETD
+179 VSYNYRVEADEYV
-189 IYLNFEFFNLIQFD
+189 NFEFFNLIQYD
-203 SFADFGVYSATQVGD
+203 CFADFGVYPVEQVGD
-218 DRIATSAANTLQSII
+218 DRLLQDAVKTLEAFVA
-233 DDTETFPDAADYLS
+233 DETNFPGAADYLVGPIEDLKAS
-247 EPLAELRSAAENPDI
+247 MENPDLT
-262 SVDELNGMVDMIM
+262 VDDVNGMVSMIL
-275 GSESALSEY
+275 GSDGSALQEY
-284 LNAISADVSSYFDYF
+284 LNTISADVSKYFNYF
-299 TFDDCTEKG
+299 TFDDCAEKS
-308 ANKGAAEG
+308 ANKGAADG
-316 WSETGGRWGVR
+316 WTESGGRWGVS
-327 APWSDMTTRHIF
+327 APWSNYSTRHIF
-339 AESPANVA
+339 ADINGGYGLG
-347 MAAGS
+347 AGS
-352 QYQTAALPKG
+352 QYQSAFLPKG
-362 KYLYMVKGSGTRYYG
+362 KYLYMVQASAYQYYTAAKETYIVDWYNQRSGLKY
-377 DGSGKKSNFYIPDYY
+377 
-392 NNVSG
+392 
-397 MGFFINGDSAEMKD
+397 FINADSVDMTD
-411 VPTYM
+411 VPTWKANTYFH
-416 SNIYYKVFDVAED
+416 VFNVAND
-429 GDQTIGFY
+429 GEQTLGFY
-437 RDAQSA
+437 RAANEAAS
-443 FTGND
+443 GND
-448 RNKVSGSGIVRFD
+448 RNRVSGGGQVHFD

>member
-1 MKKQLLMM
+1 MMM
-9 AAAFMGV
+9 AAI
-16 AGSAYAYN
+16 AGLATPSFAYQQ
-24 IGDAVYTHTGKYK
+24 GDAVYTFNGKFK
-37 IVGENIVVNG
+37 IIGENMLTNG
-47 DFSNGTSGWTGLT
+47 DFSDGVNGWTGLT
-60 GRAIPTDTFN
+60 GNAVPTDTFS
-70 VVPNGGPDGKPCLQV
+70 VVPAGGPDGMNCLQV
-85 MISGGTMGNTLD
+85 SMSGGTLGTNLHN
-97 GSANFRQSVRL
+97 SANFRQSVRL
-108 AGGNTY
+108 TPGNY
-114 VISYKVKAN
+114 VFTYKVKAL
-123 TGGVTSTARWSGRN
+123 TGGCTSNTRSSGRN

-144 VNGNGLSP
+144 LNNSGKSP
-152 YPTETEDNKSQG
+152 YLSTNEADNITSSVAAYVETEASN
-164 SVAEWIDTKGGEWMT
+164 WMT
-179 INYAYRAETD
+179 VSYNYRVEADEYV
-189 IYLNFEFFNLIQFD
+189 NFEFFNLIQYD
-203 SFADFGVYSATQVGD
+203 CFADFGVYPVEQVGD
-218 DRIATSAANTLQSII
+218 DRLLQDAVNTLEAFVA
-233 DDTETFPDAADYLS
+233 DETNFPGAADYLAGPIEDLKAS
-247 EPLAELRSAAENPDI
+247 MENPDLT
-262 SVDELNGMVDMIM
+262 VDDVNGMVSMIL
-275 GSESALSEY
+275 GSDGSALQEY
-284 LNAISADVSSYFDYF
+284 LNTISADVSKYFNYF
-299 TFDDCTEKG
+299 TFDDCAEKS
-308 ANKGAAEG
+308 ANKGAADG
-316 WSETGGRWGVR
+316 WTESGGRWGVS
-327 APWSDMTTRHIF
+327 APWSDFTTRHIF
-339 AESPANVA
+339 AEINGGYGLG
-347 MAAGS
+347 AGS
-352 QYQTAALPKG
+352 QYQSAFLPKG
-362 KYLYMVKGSGTRYYG
+362 KYLYMVQASAYQYYTAAKETYIVDWYNQRSGLKY
-377 DGSGKKSNFYIPDYY
+377 
-392 NNVSG
+392 
-397 MGFFINGDSAEMKD
+397 FINADSVDMTD
-411 VPTYM
+411 VPTWK
-416 SNIYYKVFDVAED
+416 SNTYFHVFDVAND
-429 GDQTIGFY
+429 GEQTLGFY
-437 RDAQSA
+437 RAANEAAS
-443 FTGND
+443 GND
-448 RNKVSGSGIVRFD
+448 RNRVSGGGRVRFD

-653 VDNGTGTAAWKASDV
+653 VDNGTGTAVWKASDIDV
-668 DMPTYKGRAVVFNR
+668 PTYKGRAVVFNR
-682 GVTASDNKYIVKD
+682 GVTATDNKYIVKD

-708 TCAVHSSSWSEIG
+708 TCAVHSSAWSEIG

-750 GEWDR
+750 GEWAR
-755 FVVQTNIEN
+755 FVVQTEIDD

-789 TNQSVNVICFGSPV
+789 TNQSVNIICFGSPQ
-803 LVYYGTKEEYES
+803 LIYYGTKEDYEQ

>member
-1 MKKQLLMM
+1 MMM
-9 AAAFMGV
+9 AAI
-16 AGSAYAYN
+16 AGLATPSFAYQQ
-24 IGDAVYTHTGKYK
+24 GDAVYTFNGKFK
-37 IVGENIVVNG
+37 IIGENMLTNG
-47 DFSNGTSGWTGLT
+47 DFSDGVNGWTGLT
-60 GRAIPTDTFN
+60 GNAVPTDTFS
-70 VVPNGGPDGKPCLQV
+70 VVPAGGPDGMNCLQV
-85 MISGGTMGNTLD
+85 SMSGGTLGTNLHN
-97 GSANFRQSVRL
+97 SANFRQSVRL
-108 AGGNTY
+108 TPGNY
-114 VISYKVKAN
+114 VFTYKVKAL
-123 TGGVTSTARWSGRN
+123 TGGCTSNTRSSGRN

-144 VNGNGLSP
+144 LNNSGKSP
-152 YPTETEDNKSQG
+152 YLSTNEADNITSSVAAYVETEAGN
-164 SVAEWIDTKGGEWMT
+164 WMT
-179 INYAYRAETD
+179 VSYNYRVEADEYV
-189 IYLNFEFFNLIQFD
+189 NFEFFNLIQYD
-203 SFADFGVYSATQVGD
+203 CFADFGVYPVEQVGD
-218 DRIATSAANTLQSII
+218 DRLLQDAVKTLEAFVA
-233 DDTETFPDAADYLS
+233 DETNFPGAADYLAGPIEDLKAS
-247 EPLAELRSAAENPDI
+247 MENPDLT
-262 SVDELNGMVDMIM
+262 VDDVNGMVSMIL
-275 GSESALSEY
+275 GSDGSALQEY
-284 LNAISADVSSYFDYF
+284 LNTISADVSKYFNYF
-299 TFDDCTEKG
+299 TFDDCAEKS
-308 ANKGAAEG
+308 ANKGAADG
-316 WSETGGRWGVR
+316 WTESGGRWGVS
-327 APWSDMTTRHIF
+327 APWSNYSTRHIF
-339 AESPANVA
+339 AEINGAYGLG
-347 MAAGS
+347 AGS
-352 QYQTAALPKG
+352 QYQSAFLPKG
-362 KYLYMVKGSGTRYYG
+362 KYLYMVQASAYQYYTAAKETYIVDWYNQRSGLKY
-377 DGSGKKSNFYIPDYY
+377 
-392 NNVSG
+392 
-397 MGFFINGDSAEMKD
+397 FINADSVDMTD
-411 VPTYM
+411 VPTWK
-416 SNIYYKVFDVAED
+416 SNTYFHVFNVAND
-429 GDQTIGFY
+429 GEQTLGFY
-437 RDAQSA
+437 RAANEAAS
-443 FTGND
+443 GND
-448 RNKVSGSGIVRFD
+448 RNRVSGGGQVRFD

-522 GIYDQYTNAVQED
+522 GIYDQYTDAVQED

-638 NLVNDDFTDGTNGWS
+638 TLVNDDFTDGTNGWS

-668 DMPTYKGRAVVFNR
+668 VMPTYKGRAVVFNR

-789 TNQSVNVICFGSPV
+789 TNQSVNIICFGSPV

>member
-1 MKKQLLMM
+1 MMM
-9 AAAFMGV
+9 AAI
-16 AGSAYAYN
+16 AGLATPSFAYQQ
-24 IGDAVYTHTGKYK
+24 GDAVYTFNGKFK
-37 IVGENIVVNG
+37 IIGENMLTNG
-47 DFSNGTSGWTGLT
+47 DFSDGVNGWTGLT
-60 GRAIPTDTFN
+60 GNAVPTDTFS
-70 VVPNGGPDGKPCLQV
+70 VVPAGGPDGMNCLQV
-85 MISGGTMGNTLD
+85 SMSGGTLGTNLHN
-97 GSANFRQSVRL
+97 SANFRQSVRL
-108 AGGNTY
+108 TPGNY
-114 VISYKVKAN
+114 VFTYKVKAL
-123 TGGVTSTARWSGRN
+123 TGGCTSNTRSSGRN

-144 VNGNGLSP
+144 LNNSGKSP
-152 YPTETEDNKSQG
+152 YLSTNEADNITSSVAAYVETEAGN
-164 SVAEWIDTKGGEWMT
+164 WMT
-179 INYAYRAETD
+179 VSYNYRVEADEYV
-189 IYLNFEFFNLIQFD
+189 NFEFFNLIQYD
-203 SFADFGVYSATQVGD
+203 CFADFGVYPVEQVGD
-218 DRIATSAANTLQSII
+218 DRLLQDAVNTLEAFVA
-233 DDTETFPDAADYLS
+233 DETNFPGAADYLAGPIEDLKAS
-247 EPLAELRSAAENPDI
+247 MENPDLT
-262 SVDELNGMVDMIM
+262 VDDVNGMVSMIL
-275 GSESALSEY
+275 GSDGSALQEY
-284 LNAISADVSSYFDYF
+284 LNTISADVSKYFNYF
-299 TFDDCTEKG
+299 TFDDCAEKS
-308 ANKGAAEG
+308 ANKGAADG
-316 WSETGGRWGVR
+316 WTESGGRWGVS
-327 APWSDMTTRHIF
+327 APWSDFTTRHIF
-339 AESPANVA
+339 AEINGGYALG
-347 MAAGS
+347 AGS
-352 QYQTAALPKG
+352 QYQSAFLPKG
-362 KYLYMVKGSGTRYYG
+362 KYLYMVQASAYQYYTAAKETYIVDWYNQRSGLKY
-377 DGSGKKSNFYIPDYY
+377 
-392 NNVSG
+392 
-397 MGFFINGDSAEMKD
+397 FINADSVDMTD
-411 VPTYM
+411 VPTWK
-416 SNIYYKVFDVAED
+416 SNTYFHVFDVAND
-429 GDQTIGFY
+429 GEQTLGFY
-437 RDAQSA
+437 RAANEAAS
-443 FTGND
+443 GND
-448 RNKVSGSGIVRFD
+448 RNRVSGGGRVRFD

-653 VDNGTGTAAWKASDV
+653 VDNGTGTAVWKASDIDV
-668 DMPTYKGRAVVFNR
+668 PTYKGRAVVFNR
-682 GVTASDNKYIVKD
+682 GVTATDNKYIVKD

-708 TCAVHSSSWSEIG
+708 TCAVHSSAWSEIG

-750 GEWDR
+750 GEWAR
-755 FVVQTNIEN
+755 FVVQTEIDD

-789 TNQSVNVICFGSPV
+789 TNQSVNIICFGSPQ
-803 LVYYGTKEEYES
+803 LIYYGTKEDYEQ

>member
-1 MKKQLLMM
+1 MMM
-9 AAAFMGV
+9 AAI
-16 AGSAYAYN
+16 AGLATPSFAYQQ
-24 IGDAVYTHTGKYK
+24 GDAVYTFNGKFK
-37 IVGENIVVNG
+37 IIGENMLTNG
-47 DFSNGTSGWTGLT
+47 DFSDGVNGWTGLT
-60 GRAIPTDTFN
+60 GNAVPTDTFS
-70 VVPNGGPDGKPCLQV
+70 VVPAGGPDGMNCLQV
-85 MISGGTMGNTLD
+85 SMSGGTLGTNLHN
-97 GSANFRQSVRL
+97 SANFRQSVRL
-108 AGGNTY
+108 TPGNY
-114 VISYKVKAN
+114 VFTYKVKAL
-123 TGGVTSTARWSGRN
+123 TGGCTSNTRSSGRN

-144 VNGNGLSP
+144 LNNSGKSP
-152 YPTETEDNKSQG
+152 YLSINEADNITSSVAAYVETEAGN
-164 SVAEWIDTKGGEWMT
+164 WMT
-179 INYAYRAETD
+179 VSYNYRVEADEYV
-189 IYLNFEFFNLIQFD
+189 NFEFFNLIQYD
-203 SFADFGVYSATQVGD
+203 CFADFGVYPVEQVGD
-218 DRIATSAANTLQSII
+218 DRLLQDAVKTLEAFVA
-233 DDTETFPDAADYLS
+233 DETNFPGAADYLVGPIEDLKAS
-247 EPLAELRSAAENPDI
+247 MENPDLT
-262 SVDELNGMVDMIM
+262 VDDVNGMVSMIL
-275 GSESALSEY
+275 GSDGSALQEY
-284 LNAISADVSSYFDYF
+284 LNTISADVSKYFNYF
-299 TFDDCTEKG
+299 TFDDCAEKS
-308 ANKGAAEG
+308 ANKGAADG
-316 WSETGGRWGVR
+316 WTESGGRWGVS
-327 APWSDMTTRHIF
+327 APWSNYSTRHIF
-339 AESPANVA
+339 AEINGGYGLG
-347 MAAGS
+347 AGS
-352 QYQTAALPKG
+352 QYQSAFLPKG
-362 KYLYMVKGSGTRYYG
+362 KYLYMVQASAYQYYTAAKETYIVDWYNQRSGLKY
-377 DGSGKKSNFYIPDYY
+377 
-392 NNVSG
+392 
-397 MGFFINGDSAEMKD
+397 FINADSVDMAD
-411 VPTYM
+411 VPTWK
-416 SNIYYKVFDVAED
+416 SNTYFHVFDVAND
-429 GDQTIGFY
+429 GEQTIGFY
-437 RDAQSA
+437 RAANEAAS
-443 FTGND
+443 GND
-448 RNKVSGSGIVRFD
+448 RNRVSGGGQVRFD